1 MIAKKHIK
9 IITIGLGT
17 TIFASTVVGI
27 ALGFNSYNKSY
38 FEKVAEKPKDFKLD
52 SASSIDKDQ
61 VFGLLDKV
69 KIQTNFSDLSAKS
82 ALELAT
88 NPLYSLDLATV
99 FNFDELKNNG
109 FEISFDLKDV
119 KVENSAINDVL
130 VFVSDPKTNATV
142 TKKINLTGF
151 SAKSDSNQLENFDI
165 DTKRSSLILKSRK
178 LVSPSELKAKI
189 QDSYS
194 KFLKNLSPARALE
207 RAFIENNI
215 GLNLING
222 QNLPTFLNSKQI
234 ITPVLKDKKLSFSSL
249 DDSKA
254 TLSLNLEIQNLGT
267 KTKTNFEL
275 PIQGLTNLS
284 QIFEDLSVFISQSGQ
299 DIFKLKPQVQAD
311 LINKDQSLAEVLY
324 QKTNTDFNFSSF
336 FESNFLKSF
345 KFRANDSDIWDIEII
360 PSLKKVDDSE
370 KDELLKAQQVRF
382 LVNVSPTKNQNLAL
396 KVPNF
401 DLEIDF
407 QPDLRPLERKIAK
420 AQGSLAKSTNFSFQK
435 AENSP
440 TITATQINLYVSQI
454 FDIIKN
460 NSEDEDDKIIEKVA
474 ANTYFLEKG
483 KTGTPEEIQQFTKDL
498 QEQIKKDAEVKSQNP
513 DSDNSQQTDNPGSQK
528 TFGLGVSILKTLL
541 LAKNNAQNVELELN
555 STPLSKAL
563 ELNFSLIDKQTGQN
577 LADSKIVI
585 SNIFSEKTAYDITR
599 EFNPLVFIDGKNDV
613 ILQDDG
619 ESILSDFG
627 RPELKFKG
635 KITKENDGYSI
646 TKTIKFQPSQTSA
659 TGDSG
664 AAGSAPSGTAAPSG
678 STASPTTP
686 QNPTNIDK
694 GSFFLAFKISG
705 INDFNKHYLVS
716 SKEGKGIFVQRVKNT
731 RARGS
736 FLRQTDNSTDEIN
749 PPTVS
754 EAQEIKNANPQFAY
768 ILGIDYDFKF
778 NFGTGADQ
786 EAKPVRSQ
794 QALILPPE
802 VLKEIKSDQF
812 AELTRQSS
820 DETTITLQNRSLVY
834 TKFNQKNNFES
845 DTQFIQDGSTIV
857 VEISMNKE
865 TDGSGIL
872 EVNGY
877 SSSSQRPK
885 FDKVYSKTI
894 FNKDEQ
900 GKSSPNKF
908 NTYSLDY
915 FQIGPNPEV
924 IVEQPNDSGQTD
936 SSSLPK
942 PVFPDSKAKV
952 LIKAFAVVRNSDF
965 GDDENAVKIARDKTL
980 ESFVDA
986 YLN

>member
-9 IITIGLGT
+9 IITIGLGS

-130 VFVSDPKTNATV
+130 VFVSDPKTNAIV

-178 LVSPSELKAKI
+178 LVSSSELKAKI

-234 ITPVLKDKKLSFSSL
+234 ITPVLKDKNLSFSSL

-254 TLSLNLEIQNLGT
+254 TLSLNLEIQNLDT

-275 PIQGLTNLS
+275 PIQGLSNLG
-284 QIFEDLSVFISQSGQ
+284 QIFEDLSVFIAQSGQ

-324 QKTNTDFNFSSF
+324 QKANSDFNFSSF

-345 KFRANDSDIWDIEII
+345 KFRASDGDIWDLEII
-360 PSLKKVDDSE
+360 PSLKKVEDSE

-382 LVNVSPTKNQNLAL
+382 LVKVSPTKNQNLAL

-498 QEQIKKDAEVKSQNP
+498 QEQIKKDAEVKPQNP
-513 DSDNSQQTDNPGSQK
+513 GSENSQLTDNPGSQK

-613 ILQDDG
+613 VLQEDG

-646 TKTIKFQPSQTSA
+646 TKTIKFQPSQSSTNTDLGSQA
-659 TGDSG
+659 P
-664 AAGSAPSGTAAPSG
+664 SAPSGSSG
-678 STASPTTP
+678 AQGSQTP

-731 RARGS
+731 RSRGS
-736 FLRQTDNSTDEIN
+736 FLRQTDNSTDTTT

-778 NFGTGADQ
+778 NFGNTVGE

-802 VLKEIKSDQF
+802 VLKEIKADQF
-812 AELTRQSS
+812 AELTRQAS
-820 DETTITLQNRSLVY
+820 DETTITLQNRSLLY
-834 TKFNQKNNFES
+834 RKFNQKNNFES

-865 TDGSGIL
+865 SDGSGTL

-900 GKSSPNKF
+900 GKPSRNKF
-908 NTYSLDY
+908 NTYNLDY

-924 IVEQPNDSGQTD
+924 ISQQPNDSGQTD
-936 SSSLPK
+936 SSGLPK
-942 PVFPDSKAKV
+942 PIFPDSKAKV

-965 GDDENAVKIARDKTL
+965 GDDENAVKVARDKTL

>member
-9 IITIGLGT
+9 IITIGFGS

-151 SAKSDSNQLENFDI
+151 STKSDSNQLENFDI
-165 DTKRSSLILKSRK
+165 DTKKSSLILKSRK

-234 ITPVLKDKKLSFSSL
+234 ITPVLKDKNLSFSAL

-254 TLSLNLEIQNLGT
+254 TLSLNLEIQNLDT
-267 KTKTNFEL
+267 NTKTNFEL
-275 PIQGLTNLS
+275 PIQGLSNLS
-284 QIFEDLSVFISQSGQ
+284 QIFEDLSVFIAQSGQ

-324 QKTNTDFNFSSF
+324 QKANSDFNFSSF

-345 KFRANDSDIWDIEII
+345 KFRANDSDIWDLEII

-382 LVNVSPTKNQNLAL
+382 LVKVSPTKNQNLAL

-435 AENSP
+435 PENSP

-460 NSEDEDDKIIEKVA
+460 NSEDQDDKIIEKVA

-498 QEQIKKDAEVKSQNP
+498 QEQIKKDAEIKPQNS
-513 DSDNSQQTDNPGSQK
+513 DSENSQLTDNPGSQK

-613 ILQDDG
+613 VLQDDG

-659 TGDSG
+659 TPDSG
-664 AAGSAPSGTAAPSG
+664 AAGSAPLG
-678 STASPTTP
+678 STGSQTAP

-731 RARGS
+731 RSRGS
-736 FLRQTDNSTDEIN
+736 FLRQNDTGTDSGTN
-749 PPTVS
+749 PPAVS

-778 NFGTGADQ
+778 NFASGGGE

-802 VLKEIKSDQF
+802 VLKEIKPDQF
-812 AELTRQSS
+812 AELTRQST
-820 DETTITLQNRSLVY
+820 DETTITLQNRSLLY
-834 TKFNQKNNFES
+834 RKFNQKNNFES

-865 TDGSGIL
+865 TDGSGTL

-908 NTYSLDY
+908 NSYSLDY
-915 FQIGPNPEV
+915 FQIGPNPDV
-924 IVEQPNDSGQTD
+924 SAQQPND
-936 SSSLPK
+936 SSLPK
-942 PVFPDSKAKV
+942 PIFPDSKAKV

-965 GDDENAVKIARDKTL
+965 GDDENAVKVARDKTL

>member
-9 IITIGLGT
+9 IIAIGLGS

-52 SASSIDKDQ
+52 SASSIDKQQ

-82 ALELAT
+82 ALELVT

-151 SAKSDSNQLENFDI
+151 STKSDSNQLKNFDI

-194 KFLKNLSPARALE
+194 KFVKNLSPARALE

-234 ITPVLKDKKLSFSSL
+234 ITPVLKDKNLSFSAL

-254 TLSLNLEIQNLGT
+254 TLSLNLEIQNLDT

-275 PIQGLTNLS
+275 PIQGLANMS
-284 QIFEDLSVFISQSGQ
+284 QIFEDLSVFIAQSGQ
-299 DIFKLKPQVQAD
+299 EIFKLKPQVQAD
-311 LINKDQSLAEVLY
+311 LINKDESLAEVLY
-324 QKTNTDFNFSSF
+324 QKANSDFNFSSF

-345 KFRANDSDIWDIEII
+345 KFRAADNDIWDLEII
-360 PSLKKVDDSE
+360 PSLKKVDDPE

-382 LVNVSPTKNQNLAL
+382 LVSVSPTKNQNLAL

-401 DLEIDF
+401 NLEIDF

-460 NSEDEDDKIIEKVA
+460 NSETEDDKIIEKVA

-483 KTGTPEEIQQFTKDL
+483 KTGTPEEIEQFTKDL
-498 QEQIKKDAEVKSQNP
+498 QEQIKKDAEIKPQNP
-513 DSDNSQQTDNPGSQK
+513 DSENSQQTESTGAQK

-555 STPLSKAL
+555 STSLSKAL

-613 ILQDDG
+613 VLQEDG

-659 TGDSG
+659 SPDSG
-664 AAGSAPSGTAAPSG
+664 ASGSQGPSG
-678 STASPTTP
+678 SSGSQASTTTP

-716 SKEGKGIFVQRVKNT
+716 SKDGKGIFVQRVKNT
-731 RARGS
+731 RSRGS
-736 FLRQTDNSTDEIN
+736 FLRPSDNSTAGSN
-749 PPTVS
+749 STPTVS

-778 NFGTGADQ
+778 NFGNGGGDQ
-786 EAKPVRSQ
+786 AKPVTNQ

-802 VLKEIKSDQF
+802 VLKEIKADQF
-812 AELTRQSS
+812 AELTRQSTE
-820 DETTITLQNRSLVY
+820 DTTITLQNRSLLY
-834 TKFNQKNNFES
+834 RKFNQKNNFES

-865 TDGSGIL
+865 ADGSGTL

-900 GKSSPNKF
+900 GKPSRNKF
-908 NTYSLDY
+908 NTYNLDY

-924 IVEQPNDSGQTD
+924 GVEQTD
-936 SSSLPK
+936 SSGLPK
-942 PVFPDSKAKV
+942 PIFPDSKAKV
-952 LIKAFAVVRNSDF
+952 LIKAFSVVRNSDF

-986 YLN
+986 YLD

>member
-38 FEKVAEKPKDFKLD
+38 FEKVAEQPKDFKLD

-151 SAKSDSNQLENFDI
+151 STKSDSNQLENFDI

-194 KFLKNLSPARALE
+194 KFVKNLSPARALE

-222 QNLPTFLNSKQI
+222 QNLPTFLDSKQI
-234 ITPVLKDKKLSFSSL
+234 ITPVLKDKNLSFSEL

-254 TLSLNLEIQNLGT
+254 TLSLNLEIQNLDT

-275 PIQGLTNLS
+275 PIQGLANLD
-284 QIFEDLSVFISQSGQ
+284 QIFGDLSVFIAQSGQ

-311 LINKDQSLAEVLY
+311 LINKDESLAEVLY
-324 QKTNTDFNFSSF
+324 QKANTDFNFSSF
-336 FESNFLKSF
+336 FESNHLKSF
-345 KFRANDSDIWDIEII
+345 KFRAGDNDIWDLEII

-460 NSEDEDDKIIEKVA
+460 NSETEDDKIIEKVA
-474 ANTYFLEKG
+474 TNTYFLEKG
-483 KTGTPEEIQQFTKDL
+483 KTGTPQEIQQFTKDL
-498 QEQIKKDAEVKSQNP
+498 QEQIKKDAEVKPQNP
-513 DSDNSQQTDNPGSQK
+513 DSENSQQTDNPGSQK

-613 ILQDDG
+613 VLQEDG

-659 TGDSG
+659 TPDSG
-664 AAGSAPSGTAAPSG
+664 AAGSAPSGSSG
-678 STASPTTP
+678 SQTAQ

-716 SKEGKGIFVQRVKNT
+716 SKDGKGIFVQRVKNT

-736 FLRQTDNSTDEIN
+736 FLRQTDNSTDGTN

-754 EAQEIKNANPQFAY
+754 EAQEIKNASPQFAY

-778 NFGTGADQ
+778 SFGNGGE

-802 VLKEIKSDQF
+802 VLKEIKPDQF
-812 AELTRQSS
+812 AELTRQAS
-820 DETTITLQNRSLVY
+820 DETTITLQNRSLLY
-834 TKFNQKNNFES
+834 RKFNQKNNFES

-865 TDGSGIL
+865 ADGSGTL
-872 EVNGY
+872 EVSGY

-900 GKSSPNKF
+900 GKPSQNKF
-908 NTYSLDY
+908 NTYNLDY
-915 FQIGPNPEV
+915 FQIGPNPDV
-924 IVEQPNDSGQTD
+924 SVGQTD
-936 SSSLPK
+936 SSDLPK
-942 PVFPDSKAKV
+942 PIFPDSKAKV
-952 LIKAFAVVRNSDF
+952 LIKAFAVVKNSDF
-965 GDDENAVKIARDKTL
+965 GDDENAVKVARDKTL

>member
-52 SASSIDKDQ
+52 SVSSIDKQQ

-142 TKKINLTGF
+142 SKKINLTGF
-151 SAKSDSNQLENFDI
+151 STKSDSNQLENFDI

-178 LVSPSELKAKI
+178 LVTPSELKAKI

-234 ITPVLKDKKLSFSSL
+234 ITPVLKDKNLSFSSL

-254 TLSLNLEIQNLGT
+254 TLSLNLEIQNLDT

-275 PIQGLTNLS
+275 PIQGLANLS
-284 QIFEDLSVFISQSGQ
+284 QIFEDLSVFIAQSGQ
-299 DIFKLKPQVQAD
+299 NIFKLKPQVQAD
-311 LINKDQSLAEVLY
+311 LINKDESLAKLLY
-324 QKTNTDFNFSSF
+324 QKAESDFNFSSF

-345 KFRANDSDIWDIEII
+345 KFRASDNDIWDIEII

-370 KDELLKAQQVRF
+370 KDELLKSQQVRF
-382 LVNVSPTKNQNLAL
+382 LVSVSPTKNQNLAL

-401 DLEIDF
+401 NLEIDF

-460 NSEDEDDKIIEKVA
+460 NSETEDDKIIEKVA

-498 QEQIKKDAEVKSQNP
+498 QEQIKKDAEVKPQNP
-513 DSDNSQQTDNPGSQK
+513 DSENSQQTDNQDSQK

-555 STPLSKAL
+555 STSLSKAL

-613 ILQDDG
+613 VLQEDG

-659 TGDSG
+659 TGNSVTSG
-664 AAGSAPSGTAAPSG
+664 AAGSAPSGSTG
-678 STASPTTP
+678 SQTTP

-731 RARGS
+731 RSRGS
-736 FLRQTDNSTDEIN
+736 FLRQSDNSTAGSN
-749 PPTVS
+749 SAPTVS

-778 NFGTGADQ
+778 NFDTDNQ
-786 EAKPVRSQ
+786 EAKPVTNQ

-802 VLKEIKSDQF
+802 VLKEIKPDQF
-812 AELTRQSS
+812 AELTRQSTE
-820 DETTITLQNRSLVY
+820 DTTITLQNRSLLY
-834 TKFNQKNNFES
+834 RKFNQKNNFES

-865 TDGSGIL
+865 ADGSGTL

-900 GKSSPNKF
+900 GKPSRNKF
-908 NTYSLDY
+908 NTYNLDY

-924 IVEQPNDSGQTD
+924 GVEQTD
-936 SSSLPK
+936 SSGLPK
-942 PVFPDSKAKV
+942 PIFPDSKAKV
-952 LIKAFAVVRNSDF
+952 LIKAFSVVRNSDF

-986 YLN
+986 YLD

>member
-1 MIAKKHIK
+1 MNAKKHMK

-17 TIFASTVVGI
+17 TIFASAVVGI

-38 FEKVAEKPKDFKLD
+38 FQKVVEQPKDFKLD
-52 SASSIDKDQ
+52 SDAGIDRQQ

-82 ALELAT
+82 AFELAT
-88 NPLYSLDLATV
+88 NPLYRLDLATV

-130 VFVSDPKTNATV
+130 VFVSDPKTNATIS
-142 TKKINLTGF
+142 KKINLTGF
-151 SAKSDSNQLENFDI
+151 STKSDSNQLENFDI

-178 LVSPSELKAKI
+178 LVNPSELKAKI

-215 GLNLING
+215 GLNLINA
-222 QNLPTFLNSKQI
+222 QNLPTFLSSKQI
-234 ITPVLKDKKLSFSSL
+234 ISPVLKDKNLSFSSL

-254 TLSLNLEIQNLGT
+254 TLSLNLEIQNLDT
-267 KTKTNFEL
+267 KSKTNFEL

-284 QIFEDLSVFISQSGQ
+284 KIFSDLADFISQSGQ
-299 DIFKLKPQVQAD
+299 DIFKLKAQVQAD

-324 QKTNTDFNFSSF
+324 QKANTDFNFSSF

-345 KFRANDSDIWDIEII
+345 KFRANDSDIWDLEII
-360 PSLKKVDDSE
+360 PSLKKVQDSE
-370 KDELLKAQQVRF
+370 KDELLKNQQVRF

-407 QPDLRPLERKIAK
+407 QPDLRPLERQIAK
-420 AQGSLAKSTNFSFQK
+420 AQGSLAKTTNFSFQK
-435 AENSP
+435 PENSP

-460 NSEDEDDKIIEKVA
+460 NSETDDNQIIEKVA
-474 ANTYFLEKG
+474 ANTYFLENG

-498 QEQIKKDAEVKSQNP
+498 QEHIKKDTEVKPQNP
-513 DSDNSQQTDNPGSQK
+513 ESENSQQTDNPGAPK

-541 LAKNNAQNVELELN
+541 LAKTNAQNVELKLN

-563 ELNFSLIDKQTGQN
+563 ELNFSLVDKTTQEN

-613 ILQDDG
+613 VVQEDG

-646 TKTIKFQPSQTSA
+646 TRTIKFQPTQTSS
-659 TGDSG
+659 TVDSETSGVQGSG
-664 AAGSAPSGTAAPSG
+664 APSAPSGSQ
-678 STASPTTP
+678 TTP

-731 RARGS
+731 QAKPS
-736 FLRQTDNSTDEIN
+736 FSRSGDNTNGETRQ
-749 PPTVS
+749 VF
-754 EAQEIKNANPQFAY
+754 EAQQINNANPQFAF
-768 ILGIDYDFKF
+768 ILGSDFDFKLNF
-778 NFGTGADQ
+778 NGAGDP
-786 EAKPVRSQ
+786 EAKPVTNQ

-802 VLKEIKSDQF
+802 VLKEIKPDQF
-812 AELTRQSS
+812 AELTRQSN
-820 DETTITLQNRSLVY
+820 DETTITLQNRSLFY
-834 TKFNQKNNFES
+834 RKFNQKNNFES
-845 DTQFIQDGSTIV
+845 DAQFIQDGSTIV
-857 VEISMNKE
+857 VEISINKE
-865 TDGSGIL
+865 SDGSGTL

-900 GKSSPNKF
+900 GKPSPNKF
-908 NTYSLDY
+908 NTYNLDY

-924 IVEQPNDSGQTD
+924 VKEKTNDSG
-936 SSSLPK
+936 LPK

-952 LIKAFAVVRNSDF
+952 LIKAFAVVKNSDF
-965 GDDENAVKIARDKTL
+965 GDDENAAKIAREKTL

>member
-38 FEKVAEKPKDFKLD
+38 FEKVAEQPKDFKLD

-119 KVENSAINDVL
+119 KVENTAINNVL
-130 VFVSDPKTNATV
+130 VFVSDPKTNATIS
-142 TKKINLTGF
+142 KKINLTGF
-151 SAKSDSNQLENFDI
+151 STKSDSNQLENFDI

-194 KFLKNLSPARALE
+194 KFAKNLSPARALE

-222 QNLPTFLNSKQI
+222 QNLPTFLNLKQI
-234 ITPVLKDKKLSFSSL
+234 ITPVLKDKNLSFSAL

-254 TLSLNLEIQNLGT
+254 TLSLNLEIQNLDT

-275 PIQGLTNLS
+275 PIQGLANMS
-284 QIFEDLSVFISQSGQ
+284 QIFEDLSVFIAQSGQ
-299 DIFKLKPQVQAD
+299 EIFKLKPQVQAD
-311 LINKDQSLAEVLY
+311 LINKDESLAEVLY
-324 QKTNTDFNFSSF
+324 QKANSDFNFSSF

-345 KFRANDSDIWDIEII
+345 KFRAADNDIWDLEII
-360 PSLKKVDDSE
+360 PSLKKVDDPE

-382 LVNVSPTKNQNLAL
+382 LVSVTPTKNQNLAL

-498 QEQIKKDAEVKSQNP
+498 QENIKKDTEVKPQNP
-513 DSDNSQQTDNPGSQK
+513 EPENDQQTDNPGSQK

-585 SNIFSEKTAYDITR
+585 SNIFSEKTAYDVTR

-613 ILQDDG
+613 VLQEDG

-659 TGDSG
+659 SPDSG
-664 AAGSAPSGTAAPSG
+664 ASGSQGPSG
-678 STASPTTP
+678 SSGSQASTTTP

-716 SKEGKGIFVQRVKNT
+716 SKDGKGIFVQRVKNT
-731 RARGS
+731 RSRGS
-736 FLRQTDNSTDEIN
+736 FLRPSDNSTAGSN
-749 PPTVS
+749 STPTVS

-778 NFGTGADQ
+778 NFGNGGGDQ
-786 EAKPVRSQ
+786 AKPVTNQ

-802 VLKEIKSDQF
+802 VLKEIKADQF
-812 AELTRQSS
+812 AELTRQSTE
-820 DETTITLQNRSLVY
+820 DTTITLQNRSLLY
-834 TKFNQKNNFES
+834 RKFNQKNNFES

-865 TDGSGIL
+865 ADGSGTL

-900 GKSSPNKF
+900 GKPSRKKF
-908 NTYSLDY
+908 NTYNLDY

-924 IVEQPNDSGQTD
+924 GVEQTD
-936 SSSLPK
+936 SSGLPK
-942 PVFPDSKAKV
+942 PIFPDSKAKV
-952 LIKAFAVVRNSDF
+952 LIKAFSVVRNSDF

-986 YLN
+986 YLD

>member
-178 LVSPSELKAKI
+178 LVSSSELKAKI

-222 QNLPTFLNSKQI
+222 QNLPTFLDSKQI
-234 ITPVLKDKKLSFSSL
+234 ITPVLKDKNLSFSSL
-249 DDSKA
+249 DDQKA
-254 TLSLNLEIQNLGT
+254 TLSLNLEIQNLDT

-275 PIQGLTNLS
+275 PIQGLANLD
-284 QIFEDLSVFISQSGQ
+284 QIFGDLSVFIAQSGQ

-324 QKTNTDFNFSSF
+324 QKANSDFNFSSF

-345 KFRANDSDIWDIEII
+345 KFRASDGDIWDLEII
-360 PSLKKVDDSE
+360 PSLKKVEDSE

-382 LVNVSPTKNQNLAL
+382 LVKVSPTKNQNLAL

-407 QPDLRPLERKIAK
+407 QPDLKPLERKIAK

-498 QEQIKKDAEVKSQNP
+498 QEQIKKDAEVKPQNP
-513 DSDNSQQTDNPGSQK
+513 GSENSQLTDNPGSQK

-577 LADSKIVI
+577 LVDSKIVI

-613 ILQDDG
+613 VLQEDG

-646 TKTIKFQPSQTSA
+646 TKTIKFQPSQSSTNTDLGSQA
-659 TGDSG
+659 P
-664 AAGSAPSGTAAPSG
+664 SAPSGSSG
-678 STASPTTP
+678 AQGSQTP

-731 RARGS
+731 RSRGS
-736 FLRQTDNSTDEIN
+736 FLRQTDNSTDTTT

-778 NFGTGADQ
+778 NFGNTVGE

-802 VLKEIKSDQF
+802 VLKEIKPDQF
-812 AELTRQSS
+812 AELTRQST
-820 DETTITLQNRSLVY
+820 DETTITLQNRSLLY
-834 TKFNQKNNFES
+834 RKFNQKNNFES

-865 TDGSGIL
+865 TDGSGTL

-908 NTYSLDY
+908 NSYSLDY
-915 FQIGPNPEV
+915 FQIGPNPDV
-924 IVEQPNDSGQTD
+924 SAQQPND
-936 SSSLPK
+936 SSLPK
-942 PVFPDSKAKV
+942 PIFPDSKAKV

-965 GDDENAVKIARDKTL
+965 GDDENAVKVARDKTL

>member
-1 MIAKKHIK
+1 MK

-17 TIFASTVVGI
+17 TIFASAVVGI

-38 FEKVAEKPKDFKLD
+38 FQKVVEKPNDFKLD
-52 SASSIDKDQ
+52 SNAGIDKQQ
-61 VFGLLDKV
+61 VFGLLDKA

-88 NPLYSLDLATV
+88 NPLYRLDLATV
-99 FNFDELKNNG
+99 FNFDELKKNG

-130 VFVSDPKTNATV
+130 VFVSDPKTNATIS
-142 TKKINLTGF
+142 KKINLTGF
-151 SAKSDSNQLENFDI
+151 SSKSDSNQLENFDI

-234 ITPVLKDKKLSFSSL
+234 ISPVLKDKNLSFSSL

-254 TLSLNLEIQNLGT
+254 TLSLNLEIQNLDNN
-267 KTKTNFEL
+267 TKTNFEL

-284 QIFEDLSVFISQSGQ
+284 QIFSDLSGFISQNGQ
-299 DIFKLKPQVQAD
+299 NIFKLKPQIQAD

-324 QKTNTDFNFSSF
+324 QKANTDFNFSSF

-345 KFRANDSDIWDIEII
+345 KFRANDSDIWDLEII

-370 KDELLKAQQVRF
+370 KDELLKTQQVRF
-382 LVNVSPTKNQNLAL
+382 LVKVSPTKNQNLAL

-407 QPDLRPLERKIAK
+407 QPDLRPLERQIAK
-420 AQGSLAKSTNFSFQK
+420 AQGSLAKTTNFSFQK
-435 AENSP
+435 PENSP

-460 NSEDEDDKIIEKVA
+460 NSETDDNQIIEKVA

-483 KTGTPEEIQQFTKDL
+483 KTGTQEEIQQFTKDL
-498 QEQIKKDAEVKSQNP
+498 QEHIKKDTEVKPQNP
-513 DSDNSQQTDNPGSQK
+513 GSENSQQTDNPGEQK

-541 LAKNNAQNVELELN
+541 LAKTNAQNVELQLN

-563 ELNFSLIDKQTGQN
+563 ELNFSLVDKNTGQN

-585 SNIFSEKTAYDITR
+585 SNIFSEKTAYDVTR

-613 ILQDDG
+613 VLQDDG

-646 TKTIKFQPSQTSA
+646 TRTIKFQPSQTGE
-659 TGDSG
+659 TTDSG
-664 AAGSAPSGTAAPSG
+664 TSGTQG
-678 STASPTTP
+678 SSATTP

-731 RARGS
+731 QAKASFSRSSNPGS
-736 FLRQTDNSTDEIN
+736 TGATN
-749 PPTVS
+749 PPTVF
-754 EAQEIKNANPQFAY
+754 EAQQIQNANPQFAF
-768 ILGIDYDFKF
+768 ILGSDFDFKF
-778 NFGTGADQ
+778 NFGNNGAP
-786 EAKPVRSQ
+786 EAKPVTNQ

-802 VLKEIKSDQF
+802 VLKEIKPDQF
-812 AELTRQSS
+812 AELTRQGN
-820 DETTITLQNRSLVY
+820 DETTITLQNRTLVY
-834 TKFNQKNNFES
+834 RKFNQTNNFES
-845 DTQFIQDGSTIV
+845 DAQFIQDGSTIV
-857 VEISMNKE
+857 VEISINKE
-865 TDGSGIL
+865 ADGSGTL

-900 GKSSPNKF
+900 GKPSTNKF
-908 NTYSLDY
+908 NTYNLDY
-915 FQIGPNPEV
+915 FQIGPNPDV
-924 IVEQPNDSGQTD
+924 VETQTNDSE
-936 SSSLPK
+936 LPK

>member
-1 MIAKKHIK
+1 MNAKKHIK
-9 IITIGLGT
+9 IITIGLAA
-17 TIFASTVVGI
+17 TIFASAVVGI

-38 FEKVAEKPKDFKLD
+38 FQKVVEKPNDFKLD
-52 SASSIDKDQ
+52 SNAGIDKQQ

-88 NPLYSLDLATV
+88 NPLYRLDLATV
-99 FNFDELKNNG
+99 FNFGELKNNG

-130 VFVSDPKTNATV
+130 VFVSDPKTNATIS
-142 TKKINLTGF
+142 KKINLTGF
-151 SAKSDSNQLENFDI
+151 STKSDSNQLENFDI

-215 GLNLING
+215 GLNLINA

-234 ITPVLKDKKLSFSSL
+234 ISPILKDKNLSFSSL

-254 TLSLNLEIQNLGT
+254 TLSLNLEIQNLDNN
-267 KTKTNFEL
+267 TKTNFEL
-275 PIQGLTNLS
+275 PIQGLANLS
-284 QIFEDLSVFISQSGQ
+284 QIFSDLSVFIAQSGQ
-299 DIFKLKPQVQAD
+299 DIFKLKAQVQAD

-324 QKTNTDFNFSSF
+324 QKANTDFNFSSF

-345 KFRANDSDIWDIEII
+345 KFRANDSDIWDLEII
-360 PSLKKVDDSE
+360 PSLKKVQDSE
-370 KDELLKAQQVRF
+370 KDELLKSQQVRF
-382 LVNVSPTKNQNLAL
+382 LVSVSPTKNQNLAL

-401 DLEIDF
+401 DLEVDF
-407 QPDLRPLERKIAK
+407 QPDLRPLERQIAK
-420 AQGSLAKSTNFSFQK
+420 AQGSLAKTTNFSFQK
-435 AENSP
+435 PENSP

-460 NSEDEDDKIIEKVA
+460 NSETDDNQIIEKVA
-474 ANTYFLEKG
+474 ANTYFLENG

-498 QEQIKKDAEVKSQNP
+498 QEHIKKDTEVKPQN
-513 DSDNSQQTDNPGSQK
+513 SESENSQQPDTQSTQK

-541 LAKNNAQNVELELN
+541 LAKSNAQNVELNLN

-563 ELNFSLIDKQTGQN
+563 ELNFSLVDKTTGQN

-613 ILQDDG
+613 VLQDDG

-646 TKTIKFQPSQTSA
+646 TRTIKFQPIQSST
-659 TGDSG
+659 TTDSG
-664 AAGSAPSGTAAPSG
+664 AARSTPSG
-678 STASPTTP
+678 SSGSVTSGSTTP

-731 RARGS
+731 QAKAS
-736 FLRQTDNSTDEIN
+736 FSRRTDNSTGATST
-749 PPTVS
+749 PTVFP
-754 EAQEIKNANPQFAY
+754 AQEIQNTNPQFAF
-768 ILGIDYDFKF
+768 ILGSDFDFKF
-778 NFGTGADQ
+778 NFDGTDNQ
-786 EAKPVRSQ
+786 QAKPVTNQ

-802 VLKEIKSDQF
+802 VLKEIKPDQF
-812 AELTRQSS
+812 AELTRQSN
-820 DETTITLQNRSLVY
+820 DETTITLQNRSLFY
-834 TKFNQKNNFES
+834 RKFNQTSNFES
-845 DTQFIQDGSTIV
+845 DAQFIQDGSTIV
-857 VEISMNKE
+857 VEISINKE
-865 TDGSGIL
+865 ADGSGTL
-872 EVNGY
+872 EVNGF

-885 FDKVYSKTI
+885 FDRVYSKTI

-900 GKSSPNKF
+900 GKFARKF

-924 IVEQPNDSGQTD
+924 INEQTD
-936 SSSLPK
+936 PSELPK

-952 LIKAFAVVRNSDF
+952 LIKAFAVVKNSDF
-965 GDDENAVKIARDKTL
+965 GDDENAAKIAREKTL

>member
-52 SASSIDKDQ
+52 SAAGIDKQQ

-151 SAKSDSNQLENFDI
+151 STKSDSNQLENFDI

-178 LVSPSELKAKI
+178 LVTPSELKAKI

-194 KFLKNLSPARALE
+194 KFVKNLSPARALE

-222 QNLPTFLNSKQI
+222 QNLPTFLDSKQI
-234 ITPVLKDKKLSFSSL
+234 ITPVLKDKNLSFSSL
-249 DDSKA
+249 DDQKA
-254 TLSLNLEIQNLGT
+254 TLSLNLEIQNLDT
-267 KTKTNFEL
+267 KTKTNFAL
-275 PIQGLTNLS
+275 PIQGLANLD
-284 QIFEDLSVFISQSGQ
+284 QIFGDLSVFIAQSGQ

-311 LINKDQSLAEVLY
+311 LINKDQSLAKVLY
-324 QKTNTDFNFSSF
+324 QKANTDFNFSSF

-345 KFRANDSDIWDIEII
+345 KFRASDSDIWDIEIQ

-370 KDELLKAQQVRF
+370 KDELLKSQQIRF
-382 LVNVSPTKNQNLAL
+382 LVKVSPTKNQNLAL

-483 KTGTPEEIQQFTKDL
+483 KTGTVEEIQQFTKDL
-498 QEQIKKDAEVKSQNP
+498 QEQIKKDAEIKPQNLESQ
-513 DSDNSQQTDNPGSQK
+513 NSQQTENQGSQK

-563 ELNFSLIDKQTGQN
+563 ELNFSLIDKQTGQS

-613 ILQDDG
+613 VVQEDG

-646 TKTIKFQPSQTSA
+646 TKTIKFQPSQTS
-659 TGDSG
+659 TIPDSG
-664 AAGSAPSGTAAPSG
+664 AQGPSG
-678 STASPTTP
+678 SQTTP

-731 RARGS
+731 RSRGS
-736 FLRQTDNSTDEIN
+736 FLRQSDNSNSGTTT
-749 PPTVS
+749 PTVS

-778 NFGTGADQ
+778 NFDSDT
-786 EAKPVRSQ
+786 KPVRSQ

-802 VLKEIKSDQF
+802 VLKEIKPDQF
-812 AELTRQSS
+812 AELTRQAS
-820 DETTITLQNRSLVY
+820 DETTITLQNRSLLY
-834 TKFNQKNNFES
+834 RKFNQKNNFES

-865 TDGSGIL
+865 SDGSGTL

-908 NTYSLDY
+908 NTYNLDY
-915 FQIGPNPEV
+915 FQIGPNPDV
-924 IVEQPNDSGQTD
+924 SVEQPNNSGQTD
-936 SSSLPK
+936 PSSLPK
-942 PVFPDSKAKV
+942 PIFPDSKAKV

-965 GDDENAVKIARDKTL
+965 GDDENAVKVARDKTL

>member
-52 SASSIDKDQ
+52 SASSIDKQQ

-82 ALELAT
+82 ALELVT

-119 KVENSAINDVL
+119 KVENTAINNVL
-130 VFVSDPKTNATV
+130 VFVSDPKTNATIS
-142 TKKINLTGF
+142 KKINLTGF
-151 SAKSDSNQLENFDI
+151 STKFDSNQLENFDI

-194 KFLKNLSPARALE
+194 KFVKNLSPARALE

-222 QNLPTFLNSKQI
+222 QNLPTFLNLKQI
-234 ITPVLKDKKLSFSSL
+234 ITPVLKDKNLSFSAL

-254 TLSLNLEIQNLGT
+254 TLSLNLEIQNLDT

-275 PIQGLTNLS
+275 PIQGLANLS
-284 QIFEDLSVFISQSGQ
+284 QIFEDLSVFIAQSGQ
-299 DIFKLKPQVQAD
+299 EIFKLKPQVQAD
-311 LINKDQSLAEVLY
+311 LINKDESLAEVLY
-324 QKTNTDFNFSSF
+324 QKANSDFNFSSF

-345 KFRANDSDIWDIEII
+345 KFRAADNDIWDLEII
-360 PSLKKVDDSE
+360 PSLKKVDDPE

-382 LVNVSPTKNQNLAL
+382 LVSVTPTKNQNLAL

-498 QEQIKKDAEVKSQNP
+498 QENIKKDTEVKPQNP
-513 DSDNSQQTDNPGSQK
+513 EPENDQQTDNPGSQK

-585 SNIFSEKTAYDITR
+585 SNIFSEKTAYDVTR

-613 ILQDDG
+613 VLQEDG

-659 TGDSG
+659 SPDSG
-664 AAGSAPSGTAAPSG
+664 ASGSQGPSG
-678 STASPTTP
+678 SSGSQASTTTP

-716 SKEGKGIFVQRVKNT
+716 SKDGKGIFVQRVKNT
-731 RARGS
+731 RSRGS
-736 FLRQTDNSTDEIN
+736 FLRPSDNSTAGSN
-749 PPTVS
+749 STPTVS

-778 NFGTGADQ
+778 NFGNGGGDQ
-786 EAKPVRSQ
+786 AKPVTNQ

-802 VLKEIKSDQF
+802 VLKEIKADQF
-812 AELTRQSS
+812 AELTRQSTE
-820 DETTITLQNRSLVY
+820 DTTITLQNRSLLY
-834 TKFNQKNNFES
+834 RKFNQKNNFES

-865 TDGSGIL
+865 ADGSGTL

-900 GKSSPNKF
+900 GKPSRNKF
-908 NTYSLDY
+908 NTYNLDY

-924 IVEQPNDSGQTD
+924 GVEQTD
-936 SSSLPK
+936 SSGLPK
-942 PVFPDSKAKV
+942 PIFPDSKAKV
-952 LIKAFAVVRNSDF
+952 LIKAFSVVRNSDF

-986 YLN
+986 YLD

>member
-9 IITIGLGT
+9 IITIGLGS

-130 VFVSDPKTNATV
+130 VFVSDPKTNAIV

-178 LVSPSELKAKI
+178 LVSSSELKAKI

-234 ITPVLKDKKLSFSSL
+234 ITPVLKDKNLSFSSL

-254 TLSLNLEIQNLGT
+254 TLSLNLEIQNLDT

-275 PIQGLTNLS
+275 PIQGLSNLG
-284 QIFEDLSVFISQSGQ
+284 QIFEDLSVFIAQSGQ

-324 QKTNTDFNFSSF
+324 QKANSDFNFSSF

-345 KFRANDSDIWDIEII
+345 KFRASDGDIWDLEII
-360 PSLKKVDDSE
+360 PSLKKVEDSE

-382 LVNVSPTKNQNLAL
+382 LVKVSPTKNQNLAL

-498 QEQIKKDAEVKSQNP
+498 QEQIKKDAEVKPQNP
-513 DSDNSQQTDNPGSQK
+513 GSENSQLTDNPGSQK

-541 LAKNNAQNVELELN
+541 LAKNNAQNVELKLN

-613 ILQDDG
+613 VLQEDG

-646 TKTIKFQPSQTSA
+646 TKTIKFQPSQSSTNTDLGSQA
-659 TGDSG
+659 P
-664 AAGSAPSGTAAPSG
+664 SAPSGSSG
-678 STASPTTP
+678 AQGSQTP

-731 RARGS
+731 RSRGS
-736 FLRQTDNSTDEIN
+736 FLRQTDNSTDTTT

-778 NFGTGADQ
+778 NFGNTVGE

-802 VLKEIKSDQF
+802 VLKEIKADQF
-812 AELTRQSS
+812 AELTRQAS
-820 DETTITLQNRSLVY
+820 DETTITLQNRSLLY
-834 TKFNQKNNFES
+834 RKFNQKNNFES

-865 TDGSGIL
+865 SDGSGTL

-900 GKSSPNKF
+900 GKPSRNKF
-908 NTYSLDY
+908 NTYNLDY

-924 IVEQPNDSGQTD
+924 ISQQPNDSGQTD
-936 SSSLPK
+936 SSGLPK
-942 PVFPDSKAKV
+942 PIFPDSKAKV

-965 GDDENAVKIARDKTL
+965 GDDENAVKVARDKTL

>member
-1 MIAKKHIK
+1 MNAKKHIK

-17 TIFASTVVGI
+17 TIFASAVVGI

-38 FEKVAEKPKDFKLD
+38 FEKVVEQPKDFKLD
-52 SASSIDKDQ
+52 SDAGIDRQQ

-88 NPLYSLDLATV
+88 NPLYRLDLATV

-142 TKKINLTGF
+142 SKKINLTGF
-151 SAKSDSNQLENFDI
+151 STKSDSNQLENFDI
-165 DTKRSSLILKSRK
+165 DTKRSSLILKSKK

-215 GLNLING
+215 GLNLINA
-222 QNLPTFLNSKQI
+222 QNLPTFLSSKQI
-234 ITPVLKDKKLSFSSL
+234 ISPVLKDKNLSFSSL

-254 TLSLNLEIQNLGT
+254 TLSLNLEIQNLDNN
-267 KTKTNFEL
+267 TKTNFEL
-275 PIQGLTNLS
+275 PIQGLANLS
-284 QIFEDLSVFISQSGQ
+284 QIFSDLAGFISQSGQ
-299 DIFKLKPQVQAD
+299 DIFKLKAQVQAD

-324 QKTNTDFNFSSF
+324 QKANTDFNFSSF

-345 KFRANDSDIWDIEII
+345 KFRANDSDIWDLEII
-360 PSLKKVDDSE
+360 PSLKKVQDSE
-370 KDELLKAQQVRF
+370 KDELLKSQQVRF
-382 LVNVSPTKNQNLAL
+382 LVSVSPTKNQNLAL

-401 DLEIDF
+401 DLEVDF
-407 QPDLRPLERKIAK
+407 QPDLRPLERQIAK
-420 AQGSLAKSTNFSFQK
+420 AQGSLAKTTNFSFQK
-435 AENSP
+435 PENSP

-460 NSEDEDDKIIEKVA
+460 NSETDDNQIIEKVA
-474 ANTYFLEKG
+474 ANTYFLENG

-498 QEQIKKDAEVKSQNP
+498 QEHIKKDTEVKPQN
-513 DSDNSQQTDNPGSQK
+513 SESENSQQPDTQSTQK

-541 LAKNNAQNVELELN
+541 LAKSNAQNVELNLN

-563 ELNFSLIDKQTGQN
+563 ELNFSLVDKTTGQN

-613 ILQDDG
+613 VLQDDG

-646 TKTIKFQPSQTSA
+646 TRTIKFQPIQSST
-659 TGDSG
+659 TTDSG
-664 AAGSAPSGTAAPSG
+664 AARSTPSG
-678 STASPTTP
+678 SSGSVTSGSTTP

-731 RARGS
+731 QAKAS
-736 FLRQTDNSTDEIN
+736 FSRRTDNSTGATST
-749 PPTVS
+749 PTVFP
-754 EAQEIKNANPQFAY
+754 AQEIQNTNPQFAF
-768 ILGIDYDFKF
+768 ILGSDFDFKF
-778 NFGTGADQ
+778 NFDGTDNQ
-786 EAKPVRSQ
+786 QAKPVTNQ

-802 VLKEIKSDQF
+802 VLKEIKPDQF
-812 AELTRQSS
+812 AELTRQSN
-820 DETTITLQNRSLVY
+820 DETTITLQNRSLFY
-834 TKFNQKNNFES
+834 RKFNQTSNFES
-845 DTQFIQDGSTIV
+845 DAQFIQDGSTIV
-857 VEISMNKE
+857 VEISINKE
-865 TDGSGIL
+865 ADGSGTL
-872 EVNGY
+872 EVNGF

-885 FDKVYSKTI
+885 FDRVYSKTI

-900 GKSSPNKF
+900 GKFARKF

-924 IVEQPNDSGQTD
+924 INEQTD
-936 SSSLPK
+936 PSELPK

-952 LIKAFAVVRNSDF
+952 LIKAFAVVKNSDF
-965 GDDENAVKIARDKTL
+965 GDDENAAKIAREKTL

>member
-38 FEKVAEKPKDFKLD
+38 FEKVAEKPNDFKLD

-165 DTKRSSLILKSRK
+165 DTKKSSLIIKSRK
-178 LVSPSELKAKI
+178 FVSPSELKAKI

-194 KFLKNLSPARALE
+194 KFVKNLSPARALE

-222 QNLPTFLNSKQI
+222 QNLPTFLDSKQI
-234 ITPVLKDKKLSFSSL
+234 ITPVLKDNNLSFSSL

-275 PIQGLTNLS
+275 PIQGLANLD
-284 QIFEDLSVFISQSGQ
+284 QIFGDLSVFIAQSGQ

-311 LINKDQSLAEVLY
+311 LINKDESLAEVLY
-324 QKTNTDFNFSSF
+324 QKANTDFNFSSF
-336 FESNFLKSF
+336 FESNHLKSF
-345 KFRANDSDIWDIEII
+345 KFRASDNDIWDLEII

-370 KDELLKAQQVRF
+370 KDELLKGQQVRF
-382 LVNVSPTKNQNLAL
+382 LVKVSPTKNQNLAL

-435 AENSP
+435 VENSP

-460 NSEDEDDKIIEKVA
+460 NSDDEDNKIIEKVA

-483 KTGTPEEIQQFTKDL
+483 KTGTPQEIQQFTKDL
-498 QEQIKKDAEVKSQNP
+498 QEQIKKDAEVKPQNP
-513 DSDNSQQTDNPGSQK
+513 DSDNSQQTDNPGAQK

-563 ELNFSLIDKQTGQN
+563 ELNFSLIDKQTGQS
-577 LADSKIVI
+577 LADSKIVV
-585 SNIFSEKTAYDITR
+585 SNIFSEKTAYDVTR

-613 ILQDDG
+613 VLQDDG

-659 TGDSG
+659 TPDSG
-664 AAGSAPSGTAAPSG
+664 TSG
-678 STASPTTP
+678 STTTTTP

-716 SKEGKGIFVQRVKNT
+716 SKDGKGIFVQRVKNT
-731 RARGS
+731 QAKGS
-736 FLRQTDNSTDEIN
+736 FLRQGDNSTDATN

-754 EAQEIKNANPQFAY
+754 EAQEIKNASPQFAY

-778 NFGTGADQ
+778 NFGNGSGGDQ
-786 EAKPVRSQ
+786 AKPVTNQ

-802 VLKEIKSDQF
+802 VLKEIKPDQF

-834 TKFNQKNNFES
+834 RKFNQKNNFES

-857 VEISMNKE
+857 VEISMNKQS
-865 TDGSGIL
+865 DGSGTL
-872 EVNGY
+872 EVSGY

-900 GKSSPNKF
+900 GKPSPNKF
-908 NTYSLDY
+908 NTYNLDY
-915 FQIGPNPEV
+915 FQIGPNPDV
-924 IVEQPNDSGQTD
+924 SVEQQTNDSG
-936 SSSLPK
+936 LPK
-942 PVFPDSKAKV
+942 PIFPDSKAKV

>member
-9 IITIGLGT
+9 IITIGLGA

-52 SASSIDKDQ
+52 SASSIDKQQ

-109 FEISFDLKDV
+109 FEISFDFKDV

-151 SAKSDSNQLENFDI
+151 STKSDSNQLENFDI

-234 ITPVLKDKKLSFSSL
+234 ITPVLKDKNLSFSSL

-254 TLSLNLEIQNLGT
+254 TLSLNLEIQNLDT

-275 PIQGLTNLS
+275 PIQGLANLS
-284 QIFEDLSVFISQSGQ
+284 QIFEDLSVFIAQSGQ

-311 LINKDQSLAEVLY
+311 LINKDESLAEVLY
-324 QKTNTDFNFSSF
+324 QKANSDFNFSSF

-345 KFRANDSDIWDIEII
+345 KFRAIDGDIWDIEIQ

-382 LVNVSPTKNQNLAL
+382 LVKVSPTKNQNLAL

-498 QEQIKKDAEVKSQNP
+498 QEQIKKDAEVKPQNS
-513 DSDNSQQTDNPGSQK
+513 DSDNSQQTDNPGGQK

-613 ILQDDG
+613 VVQDDG

-659 TGDSG
+659 NTDSG
-664 AAGSAPSGTAAPSG
+664 AAGSAPSGAQG
-678 STASPTTP
+678 SQTTP

-736 FLRQTDNSTDEIN
+736 FLRPSDNSADTIT

-768 ILGIDYDFKF
+768 ILGTDYDFKF
-778 NFGTGADQ
+778 KFANGGDQ
-786 EAKPVRSQ
+786 AKPVRSQ

-802 VLKEIKSDQF
+802 VLKEIKPDQF

-820 DETTITLQNRSLVY
+820 DETTITLQNRSLLY
-834 TKFNQKNNFES
+834 RKFNQKNNFES

-865 TDGSGIL
+865 ADGSGTL
-872 EVNGY
+872 EINGY

-900 GKSSPNKF
+900 GKPSLNKF
-908 NTYSLDY
+908 NTYNLDY

-924 IVEQPNDSGQTD
+924 SVEQQPN
-936 SSSLPK
+936 SSELPK
-942 PVFPDSKAKV
+942 PIFPDSKAKV
-952 LIKAFAVVRNSDF
+952 LIKAFAVVKNFDF
-965 GDDENAVKIARDKTL
+965 GDDENAVKVARDKTL

>member
-38 FEKVAEKPKDFKLD
+38 FEKVAEQPKDFKLD

-119 KVENSAINDVL
+119 KVENTAINNVL
-130 VFVSDPKTNATV
+130 VFVSDPKTNATIS
-142 TKKINLTGF
+142 KKINLTGF
-151 SAKSDSNQLENFDI
+151 STKFDSNQLENFDI

-194 KFLKNLSPARALE
+194 KFVKNLSPARALE

-222 QNLPTFLNSKQI
+222 QNLPTFLNLKQI
-234 ITPVLKDKKLSFSSL
+234 ITPVLKDKNLSFSAL

-254 TLSLNLEIQNLGT
+254 TLSLNLEIQNLDT

-275 PIQGLTNLS
+275 PIQGLANLS
-284 QIFEDLSVFISQSGQ
+284 QIFEDLSVFIAQSGQ
-299 DIFKLKPQVQAD
+299 EIFKLKPQVQAD
-311 LINKDQSLAEVLY
+311 LINKDESLAEVLY
-324 QKTNTDFNFSSF
+324 QKANSDFNFSSF

-345 KFRANDSDIWDIEII
+345 KFRAADNDIWDLEII
-360 PSLKKVDDSE
+360 PSLKRVDDPE

-382 LVNVSPTKNQNLAL
+382 LVSVTPTKNQNLAL

-498 QEQIKKDAEVKSQNP
+498 QENIKKDTEVKPQNP
-513 DSDNSQQTDNPGSQK
+513 EPENDQQTDNPGSQK

-585 SNIFSEKTAYDITR
+585 SNIFSEKTAYDVTR

-613 ILQDDG
+613 VLQEDG

-659 TGDSG
+659 SPDSG
-664 AAGSAPSGTAAPSG
+664 ASGSQGPSG
-678 STASPTTP
+678 SSGSQASTTTP

-716 SKEGKGIFVQRVKNT
+716 SKDGKGIFVQRVKNT
-731 RARGS
+731 RSRGS
-736 FLRQTDNSTDEIN
+736 FLRPSDNSTAGSN
-749 PPTVS
+749 STPTVS

-778 NFGTGADQ
+778 NFGNGGGDQ
-786 EAKPVRSQ
+786 AKPVTNQ

-802 VLKEIKSDQF
+802 VLKEIKADQF
-812 AELTRQSS
+812 AELTRQSTE
-820 DETTITLQNRSLVY
+820 DTTITLQNRSLLY
-834 TKFNQKNNFES
+834 RKFNQKNNFES

-865 TDGSGIL
+865 ADGSGTL

-900 GKSSPNKF
+900 GKPSRNKF
-908 NTYSLDY
+908 NTYNLDY

-924 IVEQPNDSGQTD
+924 GVEQTD
-936 SSSLPK
+936 SSGLPK
-942 PVFPDSKAKV
+942 PIFPDSKAKV
-952 LIKAFAVVRNSDF
+952 LIKAFSVVRNSDF

-986 YLN
+986 YLD

>member
-52 SASSIDKDQ
+52 SASSIDKQ
-61 VFGLLDKV
+61 KVFGLLDKV

-234 ITPVLKDKKLSFSSL
+234 ITPVLKDKNLSFSSL

-254 TLSLNLEIQNLGT
+254 TLSLNLEIQNLDT

-275 PIQGLTNLS
+275 PIQGLANLS
-284 QIFEDLSVFISQSGQ
+284 QIFGDLSVFIAQSGQ

-324 QKTNTDFNFSSF
+324 QKANSDFNFSSF

-345 KFRANDSDIWDIEII
+345 KFRASDGDIWDLEII
-360 PSLKKVDDSE
+360 PSLKKVEDSE

-382 LVNVSPTKNQNLAL
+382 LVKVSPTKNQNLAL

-498 QEQIKKDAEVKSQNP
+498 QEQIKKDAEVKPQNP
-513 DSDNSQQTDNPGSQK
+513 GSENSQLTDNPGSQK

-613 ILQDDG
+613 VLQEDG

-646 TKTIKFQPSQTSA
+646 TKTIKFQPSQISVTP
-659 TGDSG
+659 GSG
-664 AAGSAPSGTAAPSG
+664 ASGASG
-678 STASPTTP
+678 SQTTP

-694 GSFFLAFKISG
+694 GSFFLAFKITG

-731 RARGS
+731 RSRGS
-736 FLRQTDNSTDEIN
+736 FLRQTDNSTDTTT

-778 NFGTGADQ
+778 NFGNTVGE

-802 VLKEIKSDQF
+802 VLKEIKPDQF
-812 AELTRQSS
+812 AELTRQST
-820 DETTITLQNRSLVY
+820 DETTITLQNRSLLY
-834 TKFNQKNNFES
+834 RKFNQKNNFES

-865 TDGSGIL
+865 TDGSGTL

-908 NTYSLDY
+908 NSYSLDY
-915 FQIGPNPEV
+915 FQIGPNPDV
-924 IVEQPNDSGQTD
+924 SAQQPND
-936 SSSLPK
+936 SSLPK
-942 PVFPDSKAKV
+942 PIFPDSKAKV

-965 GDDENAVKIARDKTL
+965 GDDENAVKVARDKTL

>member
-1 MIAKKHIK
+1 MNAKKHMK

-17 TIFASTVVGI
+17 TIFASAVVGI

-38 FEKVAEKPKDFKLD
+38 FQKVVEEPKDFKLD
-52 SASSIDKDQ
+52 SASSIDKQQ

-88 NPLYSLDLATV
+88 NPLYRLDLATV
-99 FNFDELKNNG
+99 FNFDELKKNG

-130 VFVSDPKTNATV
+130 VFVSDPKTNATIS
-142 TKKINLTGF
+142 KKINLTGF
-151 SAKSDSNQLENFDI
+151 STKSDSNQLENFDI

-178 LVSPSELKAKI
+178 LVTPSELKVKI

-215 GLNLING
+215 GLNLINA
-222 QNLPTFLNSKQI
+222 QNLPTFLDSKQI
-234 ITPVLKDKKLSFSSL
+234 ITPVLKDKNLSFSAL
-249 DDSKA
+249 DDQKA
-254 TLSLNLEIQNLGT
+254 TLSLNLEIQNLDT
-267 KTKTNFEL
+267 KSKTNFEL
-275 PIQGLTNLS
+275 PIQGLANLD
-284 QIFEDLSVFISQSGQ
+284 QIFGDLSGFISQSGQ
-299 DIFKLKPQVQAD
+299 DIFKLKAQVQAD

-324 QKTNTDFNFSSF
+324 QKANTDFNFSSF

-345 KFRANDSDIWDIEII
+345 KFRANDSDIWDLEII

-370 KDELLKAQQVRF
+370 KEELLKSQQVRF
-382 LVNVSPTKNQNLAL
+382 LVSVSPTKNQNLAL
-396 KVPNF
+396 KVSNF

-407 QPDLRPLERKIAK
+407 QPDLRPLERQIAK

-435 AENSP
+435 PENSP
-440 TITATQINLYVSQI
+440 TITASQINLYVSEI

-460 NSEDEDDKIIEKVA
+460 NSETNDNQIIEKVA
-474 ANTYFLEKG
+474 ANTYFLENG

-498 QEQIKKDAEVKSQNP
+498 QEHIKKDSEVKPQNP
-513 DSDNSQQTDNPGSQK
+513 DSENSQQTDNQSEQK

-541 LAKNNAQNVELELN
+541 LAKSSAQNVELELN

-613 ILQDDG
+613 VLQDDG

-646 TKTIKFQPSQTSA
+646 TKTIKFQPSQTS
-659 TGDSG
+659 TTPDSG
-664 AAGSAPSGTAAPSG
+664 AAGAQGSPGSAPSGSA
-678 STASPTTP
+678 TTP

-736 FLRQTDNSTDEIN
+736 VLRPSATGSDSGTT

-778 NFGTGADQ
+778 NFDT
-786 EAKPVRSQ
+786 ETKPVTNQ

-802 VLKEIKSDQF
+802 VLKEIKPNQF
-812 AELTRQSS
+812 AELTRQGN
-820 DETTITLQNRSLVY
+820 DETTITLQNRTLVY
-834 TKFNQKNNFES
+834 KKFNQKNNFES

-857 VEISMNKE
+857 VEISINKE
-865 TDGSGIL
+865 TDGSGTL
-872 EVNGY
+872 EVNGF

-900 GKSSPNKF
+900 GKPSQHKF
-908 NTYSLDY
+908 NTYNLDY

-924 IVEQPNDSGQTD
+924 VETQTNDSG
-936 SSSLPK
+936 LPK

-952 LIKAFAVVRNSDF
+952 LIKAFAVIRNSDF
-965 GDDENAVKIARDKTL
+965 GNDENAAKVAREKTL

>member
-9 IITIGLGT
+9 IIAIGLGS

-52 SASSIDKDQ
+52 SASSIDKQQ

-82 ALELAT
+82 ALELVT

-151 SAKSDSNQLENFDI
+151 STKSDSNQLKNFDI

-194 KFLKNLSPARALE
+194 KFVKNLSPARALE

-234 ITPVLKDKKLSFSSL
+234 ITPVLKDKNLSFSAL

-254 TLSLNLEIQNLGT
+254 TLSLNLEIQNLDT

-275 PIQGLTNLS
+275 PIQGLSNLS
-284 QIFEDLSVFISQSGQ
+284 QIFEDLSVFIAQSGQ
-299 DIFKLKPQVQAD
+299 EIFKLKPQVQAD

-324 QKTNTDFNFSSF
+324 QKANSDFNFSSF

-345 KFRANDSDIWDIEII
+345 KFRASDNDIWDIEII
-360 PSLKKVDDSE
+360 PSLKKVDDPE
-370 KDELLKAQQVRF
+370 KDELLKSQQVRF
-382 LVNVSPTKNQNLAL
+382 LVSVSPTKNQNLAL

-401 DLEIDF
+401 NLEIDF

-460 NSEDEDDKIIEKVA
+460 NSETEDDKIIEKVA

-483 KTGTPEEIQQFTKDL
+483 KTGTPEEIEQFTKDL
-498 QEQIKKDAEVKSQNP
+498 QEQIKKDAEIKPQNP
-513 DSDNSQQTDNPGSQK
+513 DSENSQQTESTGAQK

-555 STPLSKAL
+555 STSLSKAL

-613 ILQDDG
+613 VLQEDG

-659 TGDSG
+659 SPDSG
-664 AAGSAPSGTAAPSG
+664 ASGSQGPSG
-678 STASPTTP
+678 SSGSQASTTTP

-716 SKEGKGIFVQRVKNT
+716 SKDGKGIFVQRVKNT
-731 RARGS
+731 RSRGS
-736 FLRQTDNSTDEIN
+736 FLRPSDNSTAGSN
-749 PPTVS
+749 STPTVS

-778 NFGTGADQ
+778 NFGNGGGDQ
-786 EAKPVRSQ
+786 AKPVTNQ

-802 VLKEIKSDQF
+802 VLKEIKPDQF
-812 AELTRQSS
+812 AELTRQSTE
-820 DETTITLQNRSLVY
+820 DTTITLQNRSLLY
-834 TKFNQKNNFES
+834 RKFNQKNNFES

-865 TDGSGIL
+865 ADGSGTL

-900 GKSSPNKF
+900 GKPSRNKF
-908 NTYSLDY
+908 NTYNLDY

-924 IVEQPNDSGQTD
+924 GVEQTD
-936 SSSLPK
+936 SSGLPK
-942 PVFPDSKAKV
+942 PIFPDSKAKV
-952 LIKAFAVVRNSDF
+952 LIKAFSVVRNSDF

-986 YLN
+986 YLD

>member
-38 FEKVAEKPKDFKLD
+38 FEKVAEQPKDFKLD

-88 NPLYSLDLATV
+88 KPLYSLDLATV

-119 KVENSAINDVL
+119 KVENTAINNVL
-130 VFVSDPKTNATV
+130 VFVSDPKTNATIS
-142 TKKINLTGF
+142 KKINLTGF
-151 SAKSDSNQLENFDI
+151 STKSDSNQLENFDI

-194 KFLKNLSPARALE
+194 KFVKNLSPARALE

-222 QNLPTFLNSKQI
+222 QNLPTFLNLKQI
-234 ITPVLKDKKLSFSSL
+234 ITPVLKDKNLSFSAL

-254 TLSLNLEIQNLGT
+254 TLSLNLEIQNLDT

-275 PIQGLTNLS
+275 PIQGLANLS
-284 QIFEDLSVFISQSGQ
+284 QIFEDLSVFIAQSGQ
-299 DIFKLKPQVQAD
+299 EIFKLKPQVQAD
-311 LINKDQSLAEVLY
+311 LINKDESLAEVLY
-324 QKTNTDFNFSSF
+324 QKANSDFNFSSF

-345 KFRANDSDIWDIEII
+345 KFRAADNDIWDIEII
-360 PSLKKVDDSE
+360 PSLKKVDDPE
-370 KDELLKAQQVRF
+370 KDELLKSQQVRF
-382 LVNVSPTKNQNLAL
+382 LVSVSPTKNQNLAL

-498 QEQIKKDAEVKSQNP
+498 QENIKKDTEVKPQNP
-513 DSDNSQQTDNPGSQK
+513 EPENDQQTDNPGSQK

-585 SNIFSEKTAYDITR
+585 SNIFSEKTAYDVTR

-613 ILQDDG
+613 VLQEDG

-646 TKTIKFQPSQTSA
+646 TKTIKFQPSQTS
-659 TGDSG
+659 TTTDSG
-664 AAGSAPSGTAAPSG
+664 TSGTQG
-678 STASPTTP
+678 SSVSQTTP

-731 RARGS
+731 QAKGS
-736 FLRQTDNSTDEIN
+736 FLRPSGTGSDSGTNQ
-749 PPTVS
+749 PTVS
-754 EAQEIKNANPQFAY
+754 EAQEIKNASPQFAY

-778 NFGTGADQ
+778 NFGNTGGE

-802 VLKEIKSDQF
+802 VLKEIKPDQF
-812 AELTRQSS
+812 AELTRQSTE
-820 DETTITLQNRSLVY
+820 DTTITLQNRSLLY
-834 TKFNQKNNFES
+834 RKFNQKNNFES

-865 TDGSGIL
+865 ADGSGTL
-872 EVNGY
+872 EVSGY

-900 GKSSPNKF
+900 GKPSLNKF
-908 NTYSLDY
+908 NTYNLDY
-915 FQIGPNPEV
+915 FQIGPNPDV
-924 IVEQPNDSGQTD
+924 IAEQQPN
-936 SSSLPK
+936 SSQLPK

-952 LIKAFAVVRNSDF
+952 LIKAFSVVRNSDF

-986 YLN
+986 YLD

>member
-1 MIAKKHIK
+1 MNAKKHMK

-17 TIFASTVVGI
+17 TIFASAVVGI

-38 FEKVAEKPKDFKLD
+38 FQKVVEKPKDFKLD
-52 SASSIDKDQ
+52 SNAGIDKQQ

-88 NPLYSLDLATV
+88 NPLYRLDLATV

-109 FEISFDLKDV
+109 FEISFDFKDV

-130 VFVSDPKTNATV
+130 VFVSDPKTNATIS
-142 TKKINLTGF
+142 KKINLTGF
-151 SAKSDSNQLENFDI
+151 STKSDSNQLENFDI

-178 LVSPSELKAKI
+178 LVTPSELKAKI

-215 GLNLING
+215 GLNLINA

-234 ITPVLKDKKLSFSSL
+234 ISPVLKDKNLSFSSL

-254 TLSLNLEIQNLGT
+254 TLSLNLEIQNLDNN
-267 KTKTNFEL
+267 TKTNFEL
-275 PIQGLTNLS
+275 PIQGLANLS
-284 QIFEDLSVFISQSGQ
+284 QIFSDLSVFIAQSGQ

-324 QKTNTDFNFSSF
+324 QKANTDFNFSSF
-336 FESNFLKSF
+336 FEANFLKSF
-345 KFRANDSDIWDIEII
+345 KFRANDSDIWDLEII
-360 PSLKKVDDSE
+360 PSLKKVQDSE
-370 KDELLKAQQVRF
+370 KDELLKSQQVRF
-382 LVNVSPTKNQNLAL
+382 LVSVSPTKNQNLAL

-407 QPDLRPLERKIAK
+407 QPDLRPLERQIAK
-420 AQGSLAKSTNFSFQK
+420 AQGSLAKTTNFSFQK
-435 AENSP
+435 PENSP

-460 NSEDEDDKIIEKVA
+460 NSETDDNQIIEKVA
-474 ANTYFLEKG
+474 ANTYFLENG

-498 QEQIKKDAEVKSQNP
+498 QEHIKKDTEVKPQNP
-513 DSDNSQQTDNPGSQK
+513 ESQNSQQTDNQGVPK

-541 LAKNNAQNVELELN
+541 LAKTNAQNVELKLN

-563 ELNFSLIDKQTGQN
+563 ELNFSLINKQTGQN

-613 ILQDDG
+613 VVQKDG

-635 KITKENDGYSI
+635 KITKEDDGYSI
-646 TKTIKFQPSQTSA
+646 TRTIKFQPIQSSVTP
-659 TGDSG
+659 DSG
-664 AAGSAPSGTAAPSG
+664 SAGSAPSGSTG
-678 STASPTTP
+678 STTTP

-736 FLRQTDNSTDEIN
+736 FLRPSTTGSDSTTN

-754 EAQEIKNANPQFAY
+754 EAQEIKNASPQFAY

-778 NFGTGADQ
+778 SFDTENQ

-802 VLKEIKSDQF
+802 VLKEIQPDQF

-820 DETTITLQNRSLVY
+820 DETTITLQNRSLLY
-834 TKFNQKNNFES
+834 RKFNQKNNFES

-865 TDGSGIL
+865 ADGSGVL
-872 EVNGY
+872 EVNGF

-900 GKSSPNKF
+900 GKPSRNKF
-908 NTYSLDY
+908 NTYNLDY

-924 IVEQPNDSGQTD
+924 IETQPSDSG
-936 SSSLPK
+936 LPK

-965 GDDENAVKIARDKTL
+965 GNDENAVKVARDKTL

>member
-52 SASSIDKDQ
+52 SVSSIDKQQ

-99 FNFDELKNNG
+99 FSFVELKNNG

-165 DTKRSSLILKSRK
+165 DTKKSSLILKSRK
-178 LVSPSELKAKI
+178 LVTPSELKAKI

-194 KFLKNLSPARALE
+194 KFVKNLSPARALE

-222 QNLPTFLNSKQI
+222 QNLPTFLDSKQI
-234 ITPVLKDKKLSFSSL
+234 ITPVLKDKNLSFSSL
-249 DDSKA
+249 DDQKA
-254 TLSLNLEIQNLGT
+254 TLSLNLEIQNLDT
-267 KTKTNFEL
+267 KTKTNFAL
-275 PIQGLTNLS
+275 PIQGLANLD
-284 QIFEDLSVFISQSGQ
+284 QIFGDLSVFIAQSGQ

-324 QKTNTDFNFSSF
+324 QKANTDFNFSSF

-345 KFRANDSDIWDIEII
+345 KFRASDSDIWDIEIQ

-460 NSEDEDDKIIEKVA
+460 NSETEDDKIIEKIA
-474 ANTYFLEKG
+474 TNTYFLEKG
-483 KTGTPEEIQQFTKDL
+483 KTGTVEEIQQFTKDL
-498 QEQIKKDAEVKSQNP
+498 QEQIKKDAEIKPQNP
-513 DSDNSQQTDNPGSQK
+513 DSENSQLTDNPGSQK

-613 ILQDDG
+613 VLQDDG

-659 TGDSG
+659 TPDSG
-664 AAGSAPSGTAAPSG
+664 AAGSAPLG
-678 STASPTTP
+678 STGSQTAP

-731 RARGS
+731 RSRGS
-736 FLRQTDNSTDEIN
+736 FLRQNDTGTDSGTN
-749 PPTVS
+749 PPAVS

-778 NFGTGADQ
+778 NFASGGGE
-786 EAKPVRSQ
+786 EAKPARSQ

-802 VLKEIKSDQF
+802 VLKEIKPDQF

-820 DETTITLQNRSLVY
+820 DETTITLQNRSLLY
-834 TKFNQKNNFES
+834 RKFNQKNNFES

-865 TDGSGIL
+865 SDGSGTL
-872 EVNGY
+872 EVSGY

-900 GKSSPNKF
+900 GKTSPNKF
-908 NTYSLDY
+908 NTYNLDY
-915 FQIGPNPEV
+915 FQIGPNPDV
-924 IVEQPNDSGQTD
+924 SVEKPSDSD
-936 SSSLPK
+936 FPR
-942 PVFPDSKAKV
+942 PIFPDSKAKV
-952 LIKAFAVVRNSDF
+952 LIKAFAVVKNSDF
-965 GDDENAVKIARDKTL
+965 GDDENAVKVARDKTL

>member
-1 MIAKKHIK
+1 MNAKKHIK

-17 TIFASTVVGI
+17 TIFASAVVGI

-38 FEKVAEKPKDFKLD
+38 FQKVVEKPNDFKLD
-52 SASSIDKDQ
+52 SNAGIDKQQ

-88 NPLYSLDLATV
+88 NPLYRLDLATV

-130 VFVSDPKTNATV
+130 VFVSDPKTNATIS
-142 TKKINLTGF
+142 KKINLTGF
-151 SAKSDSNQLENFDI
+151 STKSDSNQLENFDI
-165 DTKRSSLILKSRK
+165 DTKRSSLILKSKK

-215 GLNLING
+215 GLNLINA
-222 QNLPTFLNSKQI
+222 QNLPTFLDSKQI
-234 ITPVLKDKKLSFSSL
+234 ISPVLKDKNLSFSSL
-249 DDSKA
+249 DDQKA
-254 TLSLNLEIQNLGT
+254 TLSLNLEIQNLDNN
-267 KTKTNFEL
+267 TKTNFEL
-275 PIQGLTNLS
+275 PIQGLANLS
-284 QIFEDLSVFISQSGQ
+284 QIFSDLAVFISQSGQ
-299 DIFKLKPQVQAD
+299 DIFKLKAQVQAD

-324 QKTNTDFNFSSF
+324 QKANTDFNFSSF
-336 FESNFLKSF
+336 FEPNFLKSF
-345 KFRANDSDIWDIEII
+345 KFRANDSDIWDLEII
-360 PSLKKVDDSE
+360 PSLKKVQDSE
-370 KDELLKAQQVRF
+370 KDELLKSQQVRF
-382 LVNVSPTKNQNLAL
+382 LVSVSPTKNQNLAL

-401 DLEIDF
+401 DLEVDF
-407 QPDLRPLERKIAK
+407 QPDLRPLERQIAK
-420 AQGSLAKSTNFSFQK
+420 AQGSLAKTTNFSFQK
-435 AENSP
+435 PENSP

-460 NSEDEDDKIIEKVA
+460 NSETDDNQIIEKVA
-474 ANTYFLEKG
+474 ANTYFLENG

-498 QEQIKKDAEVKSQNP
+498 QEHIKKDTEVKPQNP
-513 DSDNSQQTDNPGSQK
+513 ESQNSQQTDNPGAPK

-541 LAKNNAQNVELELN
+541 LAKTNAQNVELKLN

-563 ELNFSLIDKQTGQN
+563 ELNFSLVDKTTQEN

-613 ILQDDG
+613 VLQEDG

-646 TKTIKFQPSQTSA
+646 TRTIKFQPSQTS
-659 TGDSG
+659 TTPDSG
-664 AAGSAPSGTAAPSG
+664 SAGSSPSG
-678 STASPTTP
+678 SSGSATTP

-731 RARGS
+731 QAKGS
-736 FLRQTDNSTDEIN
+736 FLRPSDTGSDSATT

-754 EAQEIKNANPQFAY
+754 EAQKIKNASPQFAY
-768 ILGIDYDFKF
+768 ILGTDFDFKF
-778 NFGTGADQ
+778 NFGNGTDNQ
-786 EAKPVRSQ
+786 EAKPVTNQ

-802 VLKEIKSDQF
+802 VLKEIKPDQF
-812 AELTRQSS
+812 AELTRQGN
-820 DETTITLQNRSLVY
+820 DETTITLQDRTLVY
-834 TKFNQKNNFES
+834 KKFNQKNNFES

-865 TDGSGIL
+865 ADGSGTL
-872 EVNGY
+872 EVNGF

-900 GKSSPNKF
+900 GKPSQHKF
-908 NTYSLDY
+908 NTYNLDY

-924 IVEQPNDSGQTD
+924 SVEQTNSSGQPSD
-936 SSSLPK
+936 SDLPK

-965 GDDENAVKIARDKTL
+965 GDDENAVKVARDKTL

>member
-1 MIAKKHIK
+1 MNAKKHMK
-9 IITIGLGT
+9 IITIGLGA

-38 FEKVAEKPKDFKLD
+38 FQKVVEKPKDFKLD
-52 SASSIDKDQ
+52 SASSIDKQQ

-88 NPLYSLDLATV
+88 NPLYRLDLATV

-130 VFVSDPKTNATV
+130 VFVSDPKTNATIS
-142 TKKINLTGF
+142 KKINLTGF
-151 SAKSDSNQLENFDI
+151 STKSDSNQLENFDI

-178 LVSPSELKAKI
+178 LVSPSELKARI

-194 KFLKNLSPARALE
+194 KFVKNLSPARALE

-215 GLNLING
+215 GLNLINA

-234 ITPVLKDKKLSFSSL
+234 ISPVLKDKNLSFSSL
-249 DDSKA
+249 EDSKA
-254 TLSLNLEIQNLGT
+254 TLSLNLEIQNLET

-284 QIFEDLSVFISQSGQ
+284 QIFEGLSDFISQNGQ
-299 DIFKLKPQVQAD
+299 NIFKLKAQVQAD

-324 QKTNTDFNFSSF
+324 QKANTDFNFSSF

-345 KFRANDSDIWDIEII
+345 KFRANDSDIWDLEII
-360 PSLKKVDDSE
+360 PSLKKVQDSE
-370 KDELLKAQQVRF
+370 KDELLKSQQVRF
-382 LVNVSPTKNQNLAL
+382 LVSVSPTKNQNLAL

-407 QPDLRPLERKIAK
+407 QPDLRPLERQIAK
-420 AQGSLAKSTNFSFQK
+420 AQGSLAKTTNFSFQK
-435 AENSP
+435 PENSP

-460 NSEDEDDKIIEKVA
+460 NSETEDDKIIEKVA
-474 ANTYFLEKG
+474 ANTYFLENG
-483 KTGTPEEIQQFTKDL
+483 KTGTQEEIQQFTKDL
-498 QEQIKKDAEVKSQNP
+498 QEHIKKDTEVKPQNP
-513 DSDNSQQTDNPGSQK
+513 EPENSQQTDNPGAQK

-541 LAKNNAQNVELELN
+541 LAKTNAQNVELQLN

-563 ELNFSLIDKQTGQN
+563 ELNFSLVDKNTGQN

-585 SNIFSEKTAYDITR
+585 SNIFSEKTAYDVTR

-613 ILQDDG
+613 VLQDDG

-646 TKTIKFQPSQTSA
+646 TRTIKFQPSQTGA
-659 TGDSG
+659 TTDSG
-664 AAGSAPSGTAAPSG
+664 ASGAQGSSA
-678 STASPTTP
+678 TTP

-731 RARGS
+731 QAKASFSRSSNPGS
-736 FLRQTDNSTDEIN
+736 TGATN
-749 PPTVS
+749 PPTVF
-754 EAQEIKNANPQFAY
+754 EAQQIQNANPQFAF
-768 ILGIDYDFKF
+768 ILGSDFDFKF
-778 NFGTGADQ
+778 NFGNNGAP
-786 EAKPVRSQ
+786 EAKPVTNQ

-802 VLKEIKSDQF
+802 VLKEIKPDQF
-812 AELTRQSS
+812 AELTRQGN
-820 DETTITLQNRSLVY
+820 DETTITLQNRTLVY
-834 TKFNQKNNFES
+834 RKFNQTNNFES
-845 DTQFIQDGSTIV
+845 DAQFIQDGSTIV
-857 VEISMNKE
+857 VEISINKE
-865 TDGSGIL
+865 ADGSGTL

-900 GKSSPNKF
+900 GKPSTNKF
-908 NTYSLDY
+908 NTYNLDY
-915 FQIGPNPEV
+915 FQIGPNPDV
-924 IVEQPNDSGQTD
+924 VETQTNDSE
-936 SSSLPK
+936 LPK

>member
-1 MIAKKHIK
+1 MNAKKHIK

-17 TIFASTVVGI
+17 TIFASVVVGI

-38 FEKVAEKPKDFKLD
+38 FQKVVEKPNDFKLD
-52 SASSIDKDQ
+52 SNAGIDKQQ
-61 VFGLLDKV
+61 VFGLLDKA

-82 ALELAT
+82 ALELAI
-88 NPLYSLDLATV
+88 NPLYRLDLATV

-130 VFVSDPKTNATV
+130 VFVSDPKTNATIS
-142 TKKINLTGF
+142 KKINLTGF
-151 SAKSDSNQLENFDI
+151 TTKSDSNQLENFDI

-222 QNLPTFLNSKQI
+222 QNLPTFLSSKQI
-234 ITPVLKDKKLSFSSL
+234 ISPVLKDKNLSFSSL

-254 TLSLNLEIQNLGT
+254 TLSLNLEIQNLDT

-275 PIQGLTNLS
+275 PIQGLANLP
-284 QIFEDLSVFISQSGQ
+284 QIFSDLSSFISQNGQ
-299 DIFKLKPQVQAD
+299 NIFKLKAQVQAD

-324 QKTNTDFNFSSF
+324 QKANTDFNFSSF

-345 KFRANDSDIWDIEII
+345 KFRANDSDIWDLEIK
-360 PSLKKVDDSE
+360 PSLKKVQDSE
-370 KDELLKAQQVRF
+370 KDELLKSQQVRF
-382 LVNVSPTKNQNLAL
+382 LVSVSPTKNQNLAL

-401 DLEIDF
+401 DLEVDF
-407 QPDLRPLERKIAK
+407 QPDLRPLERQIAK
-420 AQGSLAKSTNFSFQK
+420 AQGSIAKTTNFAFQK
-435 AENSP
+435 PENSP
-440 TITATQINLYVSQI
+440 TITASQINLYVSEI

-460 NSEDEDDKIIEKVA
+460 NSETDDNQIIEKVA
-474 ANTYFLEKG
+474 ANTYFLENG
-483 KTGTPEEIQQFTKDL
+483 KTGTPEEIQQFAKDL
-498 QEQIKKDAEVKSQNP
+498 QEQIKKDAEVKPQNP
-513 DSDNSQQTDNPGSQK
+513 ESQNSQQTDTQGTQK

-541 LAKNNAQNVELELN
+541 LAKSSAQNVELKLN

-563 ELNFSLIDKQTGQN
+563 ELNFSLVDKTTQEN

-613 ILQDDG
+613 VLQDDG

-646 TKTIKFQPSQTSA
+646 TRTIKFQPTQTS
-659 TGDSG
+659 TTPDSG
-664 AAGSAPSGTAAPSG
+664 AQGPSGSAAPSG
-678 STASPTTP
+678 SSGSQTTA

-731 RARGS
+731 QAKPS
-736 FLRQTDNSTDEIN
+736 FSRSSDTSGETRQ
-749 PPTVS
+749 VF
-754 EAQEIKNANPQFAY
+754 EAQQINNANPQFAF
-768 ILGIDYDFKF
+768 ILGSDFDFKLNF
-778 NFGTGADQ
+778 NGAGDT
-786 EAKPVRSQ
+786 EAKPVTNQ

-802 VLKEIKSDQF
+802 VLKEIQPDQF
-812 AELTRQSS
+812 AELTRQGN
-820 DETTITLQNRSLVY
+820 DETTITLQNRSLFY
-834 TKFNQKNNFES
+834 RKFNQKNNFES
-845 DTQFIQDGSTIV
+845 DAQFIQDASTIV
-857 VEISMNKE
+857 VEISINKE
-865 TDGSGIL
+865 ADGSGTL
-872 EVNGY
+872 EVNGF

-894 FNKDEQ
+894 FNKDEKGQ
-900 GKSSPNKF
+900 PSQNKF
-908 NTYSLDY
+908 NTYNLDY

-924 IVEQPNDSGQTD
+924 IETQPNSSG
-936 SSSLPK
+936 LPK

-965 GDDENAVKIARDKTL
+965 GDDENAAKVAREKTL

>member
-1 MIAKKHIK
+1 MNAKKHMK

-17 TIFASTVVGI
+17 TIFASAVVGI

-38 FEKVAEKPKDFKLD
+38 FQKVVEKPNDFKLD
-52 SASSIDKDQ
+52 SNAGIDKQQ

-88 NPLYSLDLATV
+88 NPLYRLDLATV

-142 TKKINLTGF
+142 SKKINLTGF
-151 SAKSDSNQLENFDI
+151 STKSDSNQLENFDI

-178 LVSPSELKAKI
+178 LVTPSELKAKI

-215 GLNLING
+215 GLNLINA
-222 QNLPTFLNSKQI
+222 QNLPTFLSSKQI
-234 ITPVLKDKKLSFSSL
+234 ISPVLKDKNLSFSSL
-249 DDSKA
+249 DDRKA
-254 TLSLNLEIQNLGT
+254 TLSLNLEIQNLDT

-275 PIQGLTNLS
+275 PIQGLANLS
-284 QIFEDLSVFISQSGQ
+284 QIFSDLSGFISQSGQ

-336 FESNFLKSF
+336 FEPSSLKSF
-345 KFRANDSDIWDIEII
+345 KFAANDRDIWDIEIQ

-370 KDELLKAQQVRF
+370 KDQLLKSQQVRF

-396 KVPNF
+396 KAQNF

-407 QPDLRPLERKIAK
+407 QPDLRPLERQIAK
-420 AQGSLAKSTNFSFQK
+420 AQGSLAKTTNFSFQK

-460 NSEDEDDKIIEKVA
+460 NSETDDNQIIEKVA

-483 KTGTPEEIQQFTKDL
+483 KSGTQEEIQQFTKDL
-498 QEQIKKDAEVKSQNP
+498 QEQIKKDSEVKPQNTESESQ
-513 DSDNSQQTDNPGSQK
+513 NSQQTDNPGEQK

-541 LAKNNAQNVELELN
+541 LAKTNAQNVELELN

-563 ELNFSLIDKQTGQN
+563 ELNFSLVDKKTGQN

-585 SNIFSEKTAYDITR
+585 SNIFSEKTAYDVTR

-613 ILQDDG
+613 VLQDDG

-646 TKTIKFQPSQTSA
+646 TRTIKFQPTQTGA
-659 TGDSG
+659 TTDSGSSG
-664 AAGSAPSGTAAPSG
+664 AAGSAPSGSTG
-678 STASPTTP
+678 SATTPTP

-731 RARGS
+731 QAKASFSRSSGNTGS
-736 FLRQTDNSTDEIN
+736 NVGANQVF
-749 PPTVS
+749 
-754 EAQEIKNANPQFAY
+754 EAQEIQNANPQFAF
-768 ILGIDYDFKF
+768 ILGSDFDFKF
-778 NFGTGADQ
+778 NFGNGADNQ
-786 EAKPVRSQ
+786 QAKPVTNQ

-802 VLKEIKSDQF
+802 VLKEIKPDQF
-812 AELTRQSS
+812 AELTRQSN
-820 DETTITLQNRSLVY
+820 DETTITLQNRSLFFR
-834 TKFNQKNNFES
+834 KFNQTNNFES
-845 DTQFIQDGSTIV
+845 DAQFIQDGSTIV
-857 VEISMNKE
+857 VEISINKE
-865 TDGSGIL
+865 SDGSGTL
-872 EVNGY
+872 EVSGY

-900 GKSSPNKF
+900 GNPSQYKL
-908 NTYSLDY
+908 NTYNLDY
-915 FQIGPNPEV
+915 FQIGPNPEAV
-924 IVEQPNDSGQTD
+924 KEQTNDSG
-936 SSSLPK
+936 LPK

-952 LIKAFAVVRNSDF
+952 LIKAFAVVKNSDF
-965 GDDENAVKIARDKTL
+965 GDDENAAKVAREKTL

>member
-345 KFRANDSDIWDIEII
+345 KFRANYSDIWDIEII

-420 AQGSLAKSTNFSFQK
+420 AQGSLVKSTNFSFQK

-613 ILQDDG
+613 VLQDDG

-659 TGDSG
+659 IPDSG
-664 AAGSAPSGTAAPSG
+664 NSGASAPSG
-678 STASPTTP
+678 STTAP

-731 RARGS
+731 RSRGS
-736 FLRQTDNSTDEIN
+736 FLRQTDNSTDTTT

-778 NFGTGADQ
+778 NFGNGGGD

-802 VLKEIKSDQF
+802 VLKEIKPDQF

-865 TDGSGIL
+865 LDGSGTL

-915 FQIGPNPEV
+915 FQIGPNPDV
-924 IVEQPNDSGQTD
+924 SVEQPNDSGQTD

>member
-151 SAKSDSNQLENFDI
+151 STKSDSNQLENFDI

-222 QNLPTFLNSKQI
+222 QNLPTFLDSKQI
-234 ITPVLKDKKLSFSSL
+234 ITPVLKDKNLSFSSL

-254 TLSLNLEIQNLGT
+254 TLSLNLEIQNLDT

-275 PIQGLTNLS
+275 PIQGLANLS
-284 QIFEDLSVFISQSGQ
+284 QIFEDLSVFIAQSGQ
-299 DIFKLKPQVQAD
+299 DIFKLKAQVQAD
-311 LINKDQSLAEVLY
+311 LINKDESLAEFLY
-324 QKTNTDFNFSSF
+324 QKANSDFNFSSF

-345 KFRANDSDIWDIEII
+345 KFRANDSDIWDLEII
-360 PSLKKVDDSE
+360 PSLKKVEDSE
-370 KDELLKAQQVRF
+370 KDELLKTQQVRF

-407 QPDLRPLERKIAK
+407 QPDLKPLERKIAK

-483 KTGTPEEIQQFTKDL
+483 KTGTPEEIEQFTKDL
-498 QEQIKKDAEVKSQNP
+498 QEQIKKDAEVNPQNP
-513 DSDNSQQTDNPGSQK
+513 DSDNSQQTENQGSQK

-563 ELNFSLIDKQTGQN
+563 ELNFSLIDKQTGKN

-613 ILQDDG
+613 VVQEDG

-635 KITKENDGYSI
+635 KISKENDGYSI
-646 TKTIKFQPSQTSA
+646 TRTIKFQPSQTSA
-659 TGDSG
+659 TPDSG
-664 AAGSAPSGTAAPSG
+664 VQGSTGSAPSGSSGAQG
-678 STASPTTP
+678 STIP

-716 SKEGKGIFVQRVKNT
+716 SKDGKGIFVQRVKNT

-736 FLRQTDNSTDEIN
+736 FLRQSDNSTAGTNTPI
-749 PPTVS
+749 VS

-778 NFGTGADQ
+778 SFGNGGDQ

-802 VLKEIKSDQF
+802 VLKEIKPDQF
-812 AELTRQSS
+812 AELTRQAS
-820 DETTITLQNRSLVY
+820 DETTITLQNRSLLY
-834 TKFNQKNNFES
+834 RKFNQKNNFES

-865 TDGSGIL
+865 TDGSGTL
-872 EVNGY
+872 EVSGY

-900 GKSSPNKF
+900 GKSSRNKF
-908 NTYSLDY
+908 NTYNLDY
-915 FQIGPNPEV
+915 FQIGPNPDV
-924 IVEQPNDSGQTD
+924 IVEQTADSGQTN
-936 SSSLPK
+936 SSELPE
-942 PVFPDSKAKV
+942 PIFPDSKAKV
-952 LIKAFAVVRNSDF
+952 LIKAFAVVKNSDF
-965 GDDENAVKIARDKTL
+965 GDDENAVKVARDKTL

>member
-1 MIAKKHIK
+1 MNAKKHMK

-38 FEKVAEKPKDFKLD
+38 FQKVVEEPKDFKLD
-52 SASSIDKDQ
+52 SASSIDKQQ

-69 KIQTNFSDLSAKS
+69 KIQTNFSDLSAKL

-88 NPLYSLDLATV
+88 NPLYRLDLATV

-130 VFVSDPKTNATV
+130 VFVSDPKTNTTV
-142 TKKINLTGF
+142 SKKINLTGF
-151 SAKSDSNQLENFDI
+151 STKSDSNQLENFDI

-234 ITPVLKDKKLSFSSL
+234 ISPVLKDKNLSFSSL

-254 TLSLNLEIQNLGT
+254 TLSLNLEIQNLDT
-267 KTKTNFEL
+267 KSKTNFEL
-275 PIQGLTNLS
+275 PIQGLANLD
-284 QIFEDLSVFISQSGQ
+284 QIFGDLSVFIAQSGQ

-336 FESNFLKSF
+336 FEPNFLKSF
-345 KFRANDSDIWDIEII
+345 KFRANDNDIWDLEIL

-370 KDELLKAQQVRF
+370 KDELLNSQQVRF
-382 LVNVSPTKNQNLAL
+382 LVSVSPTKNQNLAL

-407 QPDLRPLERKIAK
+407 QPDLRPLERQIAK
-420 AQGSLAKSTNFSFQK
+420 AQGSLAKTTNFSFQK
-435 AENSP
+435 PENSP

-460 NSEDEDDKIIEKVA
+460 NSETEDNKIIEKVA

-483 KTGTPEEIQQFTKDL
+483 KTGTAEEIQQFTKDL
-498 QEQIKKDAEVKSQNP
+498 QEHIKKDAEVKPQNP
-513 DSDNSQQTDNPGSQK
+513 DSENSQQTDNPGGQK

-541 LAKNNAQNVELELN
+541 LAKTNAQNVELQLN

-563 ELNFSLIDKQTGQN
+563 ELNFSLVDKQTGQN

-585 SNIFSEKTAYDITR
+585 SNIFSEKTAYDVTR

-613 ILQDDG
+613 VLQEDG

-646 TKTIKFQPSQTSA
+646 TKTIKFQPSQTSTA
-659 TGDSG
+659 PDSG
-664 AAGSAPSGTAAPSG
+664 TSGVQGSSA
-678 STASPTTP
+678 TTP

-731 RARGS
+731 QAKAS
-736 FLRQTDNSTDEIN
+736 FSRSSDTSGGTRQ
-749 PPTVS
+749 VF
-754 EAQEIKNANPQFAY
+754 EAQQINNANPQFAF
-768 ILGIDYDFKF
+768 ILGSDFDFKLNF
-778 NFGTGADQ
+778 NGTGDS
-786 EAKPVRSQ
+786 EAKPVTNQ

-802 VLKEIKSDQF
+802 VLKEIKPDQF
-812 AELTRQSS
+812 AELTRQGN

-834 TKFNQKNNFES
+834 RKFNQTNNFES
-845 DTQFIQDGSTIV
+845 DAQFIQDGSTIV
-857 VEISMNKE
+857 VEISINKE
-865 TDGSGIL
+865 ADGSGTL
-872 EVNGY
+872 EVSGY

-900 GKSSPNKF
+900 GKPSTNKF
-908 NTYSLDY
+908 NTYNLDY

-924 IVEQPNDSGQTD
+924 VVEQKPNDSG
-936 SSSLPK
+936 LPK

-965 GDDENAVKIARDKTL
+965 GDDENAAKIARDKTL

>member
-1 MIAKKHIK
+1 MNAKKHMK

-17 TIFASTVVGI
+17 TIFASAVVGI

-38 FEKVAEKPKDFKLD
+38 FQKVVEKPKDFKLD
-52 SASSIDKDQ
+52 SASSIDKQQ

-88 NPLYSLDLATV
+88 NPLYRLDLATV
-99 FNFDELKNNG
+99 FNFDELKKNG

-142 TKKINLTGF
+142 SKKINLTGF
-151 SAKSDSNQLENFDI
+151 STKSDSNQLENFDI
-165 DTKRSSLILKSRK
+165 DTKRSSLIIKSRK

-194 KFLKNLSPARALE
+194 KFVKNLSPARALE

-222 QNLPTFLNSKQI
+222 QNLPTFLSSKQI
-234 ITPVLKDKKLSFSSL
+234 ISPVLKDKNLSFSSI

-254 TLSLNLEIQNLGT
+254 TLSLNLEIQNLDN

-275 PIQGLTNLS
+275 PIQGLANLP
-284 QIFEDLSVFISQSGQ
+284 QIFSGLSDFIAQSGQ
-299 DIFKLKPQVQAD
+299 NIFKLKPQVQAD
-311 LINKDQSLAEVLY
+311 LINKDQSLTEVLY
-324 QKTNTDFNFSSF
+324 QKANTDFNFNSF

-345 KFRANDSDIWDIEII
+345 KFRANDSDIWDLEII
-360 PSLKKVDDSE
+360 PSLKKVQDSE
-370 KDELLKAQQVRF
+370 KDELLKSQQVRF
-382 LVNVSPTKNQNLAL
+382 LVNVSPTKNQNLAF
-396 KVPNF
+396 KTQNF

-407 QPDLRPLERKIAK
+407 QPDLRPLERQIAK
-420 AQGSLAKSTNFSFQK
+420 AQGSLAKTTNFSFQK
-435 AENSP
+435 PENSP

-460 NSEDEDDKIIEKVA
+460 NSETDDNQIIEKVA
-474 ANTYFLEKG
+474 PNTYFLEKG
-483 KTGTPEEIQQFTKDL
+483 KSGTQEEIQQFTKDL
-498 QEQIKKDAEVKSQNP
+498 QEHIKKDTEVKPQNPESQN
-513 DSDNSQQTDNPGSQK
+513 DQQTDNPGEQK

-541 LAKNNAQNVELELN
+541 LAKNNAQNVELQLN

-563 ELNFSLIDKQTGQN
+563 ELNFSLVDKQTGQN

-585 SNIFSEKTAYDITR
+585 SNIFSEKTAYDVTR

-613 ILQDDG
+613 VLQDDG

-646 TKTIKFQPSQTSA
+646 TRTIKFQPSQTGE
-659 TGDSG
+659 TTDSG
-664 AAGSAPSGTAAPSG
+664 TSGTQGSAGSTTSS
-678 STASPTTP
+678 TTP

-731 RARGS
+731 QAKASFSRSGDNTNGEARQV
-736 FLRQTDNSTDEIN
+736 F
-749 PPTVS
+749 
-754 EAQEIKNANPQFAY
+754 EAQQINNANPQFAF
-768 ILGIDYDFKF
+768 ILGSDFDFKLNF
-778 NFGTGADQ
+778 NGATAGDP
-786 EAKPVRSQ
+786 EAKPVTNQ

-802 VLKEIKSDQF
+802 VLKEIKPDQF
-812 AELTRQSS
+812 AELTRQSN
-820 DETTITLQNRSLVY
+820 DETTITLQNRTLFFR
-834 TKFNQKNNFES
+834 KFNQTNNFES
-845 DTQFIQDGSTIV
+845 DAQFIQDGSTIV
-857 VEISMNKE
+857 VEISINKE
-865 TDGSGIL
+865 SDGSGTL

-900 GKSSPNKF
+900 GKPSTNKF
-908 NTYSLDY
+908 NTYNLDY

-924 IVEQPNDSGQTD
+924 IKEQTNDSG
-936 SSSLPK
+936 LPK

-952 LIKAFAVVRNSDF
+952 LIKAFAVVKNSDF
-965 GDDENAVKIARDKTL
+965 GDDENAAKVAREKTL

>member
-9 IITIGLGT
+9 IIAIGLGS

-82 ALELAT
+82 ALELVT

-151 SAKSDSNQLENFDI
+151 STKSDSNQLENFDI

-194 KFLKNLSPARALE
+194 KFVKNLSPARALE

-222 QNLPTFLNSKQI
+222 QNLPTFLNLKQI
-234 ITPVLKDKKLSFSSL
+234 ITPVLKDKNLSFSAL

-254 TLSLNLEIQNLGT
+254 TLSLNLEIQNLDT

-275 PIQGLTNLS
+275 PIQGLANLS
-284 QIFEDLSVFISQSGQ
+284 QIFEDLSVFIAQSGQ
-299 DIFKLKPQVQAD
+299 EIFKLKPQVQAD
-311 LINKDQSLAEVLY
+311 LINKDESLAEVLY
-324 QKTNTDFNFSSF
+324 QKANSDFNFSSF

-345 KFRANDSDIWDIEII
+345 KFRAADNDIWDLEII
-360 PSLKKVDDSE
+360 PSLKKVDDPE

-382 LVNVSPTKNQNLAL
+382 LVSVTPTKNQNLAL

-498 QEQIKKDAEVKSQNP
+498 QENIKKDTEVKPQNP
-513 DSDNSQQTDNPGSQK
+513 EPENDQQTDNPGSQK

-585 SNIFSEKTAYDITR
+585 SNIFSEKTAYDVTR

-613 ILQDDG
+613 VLQEDG

-659 TGDSG
+659 SPDSG
-664 AAGSAPSGTAAPSG
+664 ASGSQGPSG
-678 STASPTTP
+678 SSGSQASTTTP

-716 SKEGKGIFVQRVKNT
+716 SKDGKGIFVQRVKNT
-731 RARGS
+731 RSRGS
-736 FLRQTDNSTDEIN
+736 FLRPSDNSTAGSN
-749 PPTVS
+749 STPTVS

-778 NFGTGADQ
+778 NFGNGGGDQ
-786 EAKPVRSQ
+786 AKPVTNQ

-802 VLKEIKSDQF
+802 VLKEIKADQF
-812 AELTRQSS
+812 AELTRQSTE
-820 DETTITLQNRSLVY
+820 DTTITLQNRSLLY
-834 TKFNQKNNFES
+834 RKFNQKNNFES

-865 TDGSGIL
+865 ADGSGTL

-900 GKSSPNKF
+900 GKPSRNKF
-908 NTYSLDY
+908 NTYNLDY

-924 IVEQPNDSGQTD
+924 GVEQTD
-936 SSSLPK
+936 SSGLPK
-942 PVFPDSKAKV
+942 PIFPDSKAKV
-952 LIKAFAVVRNSDF
+952 LIKAFSVVRNSDF

-986 YLN
+986 YLD

>member
-52 SASSIDKDQ
+52 SASSIDKQQ

-82 ALELAT
+82 ALELVT

-151 SAKSDSNQLENFDI
+151 STKSDSNQLENFDI

-194 KFLKNLSPARALE
+194 KFVKNLSPARALE

-234 ITPVLKDKKLSFSSL
+234 ITPVLKDKNLSFSAL

-254 TLSLNLEIQNLGT
+254 TLSLNLEIQNLDT

-275 PIQGLTNLS
+275 PIQGLANLS
-284 QIFEDLSVFISQSGQ
+284 QIFEDLSVFIAQSGQ
-299 DIFKLKPQVQAD
+299 NIFKLKPQVQAD
-311 LINKDQSLAEVLY
+311 LINKDESLAKLLY
-324 QKTNTDFNFSSF
+324 QKAESDFNFSSF

-345 KFRANDSDIWDIEII
+345 KFRAADNDIWDLEII
-360 PSLKKVDDSE
+360 PSLKKVDDPE

-382 LVNVSPTKNQNLAL
+382 LVSVTPTKNQNLAL

-498 QEQIKKDAEVKSQNP
+498 QENIKKDTEVKPQNP
-513 DSDNSQQTDNPGSQK
+513 EPENDQQTDNPGSQK

-585 SNIFSEKTAYDITR
+585 SNIFSEKTAYDVTR

-613 ILQDDG
+613 VLQEDG

-646 TKTIKFQPSQTSA
+646 TKTIKFQPSQTS
-659 TGDSG
+659 TTTDSG
-664 AAGSAPSGTAAPSG
+664 TSGTQGPSG
-678 STASPTTP
+678 SSGSQASTTTP
-686 QNPTNIDK
+686 QNPTNIGK

-716 SKEGKGIFVQRVKNT
+716 SKDGKGIFVQRVKNT
-731 RARGS
+731 RSRGS
-736 FLRQTDNSTDEIN
+736 FLRPSDNSTAGSN
-749 PPTVS
+749 STPTVS

-778 NFGTGADQ
+778 NFGNGGGDQ
-786 EAKPVRSQ
+786 AKPVTNQ

-802 VLKEIKSDQF
+802 VLKEIKADQF
-812 AELTRQSS
+812 AELTRQSTE
-820 DETTITLQNRSLVY
+820 DTTITLQNRSLLY
-834 TKFNQKNNFES
+834 RKFNQKNNFES

-865 TDGSGIL
+865 ADGSGTL

-900 GKSSPNKF
+900 GKPSRNKF
-908 NTYSLDY
+908 NTYNLDY

-924 IVEQPNDSGQTD
+924 GVEQTD
-936 SSSLPK
+936 SSGLPK
-942 PVFPDSKAKV
+942 PIFPDSKAKV
-952 LIKAFAVVRNSDF
+952 LIKAFSVVRNSDF

-986 YLN
+986 YLD

>member
-52 SASSIDKDQ
+52 SVSSIDKQQ

-151 SAKSDSNQLENFDI
+151 STKSDSNQLENFDI

-207 RAFIENNI
+207 RAFVENNI

-234 ITPVLKDKKLSFSSL
+234 ISPVLKDKNLSFSAL
-249 DDSKA
+249 DDSKP

-275 PIQGLTNLS
+275 PIQGLSNLS
-284 QIFEDLSVFISQSGQ
+284 QIFADLSVFIAQSGQ

-324 QKTNTDFNFSSF
+324 QKANSDFNFSSF

-345 KFRANDSDIWDIEII
+345 KFRASDNDIWDIEII

-483 KTGTPEEIQQFTKDL
+483 KTGTPEEIEQFTKDL
-498 QEQIKKDAEVKSQNP
+498 QEQIKKHAEIKPQNP
-513 DSDNSQQTDNPGSQK
+513 DSDNSQQIDNPGSQK

-541 LAKNNAQNVELELN
+541 LAKNNPQNVELELN

-585 SNIFSEKTAYDITR
+585 SNIFSEKTAYDVTR

-613 ILQDDG
+613 VLQDDG

-659 TGDSG
+659 TPDSG
-664 AAGSAPSGTAAPSG
+664 TSGSAGTSG
-678 STASPTTP
+678 STTSTTTP

-736 FLRQTDNSTDEIN
+736 FLRQNGTGSDSGTNQ
-749 PPTVS
+749 PTVS
-754 EAQEIKNANPQFAY
+754 EAQEIKNTNPQFAY

-778 NFGTGADQ
+778 DFANGGDQ
-786 EAKPVRSQ
+786 QAKPVTNQ

-802 VLKEIKSDQF
+802 VLKEIKPDQF

-820 DETTITLQNRSLVY
+820 NETTITLQNRSLVY
-834 TKFNQKNNFES
+834 RKFNQKNNFEL

-865 TDGSGIL
+865 TDGSGTL
-872 EVNGY
+872 EVSGY

-915 FQIGPNPEV
+915 FQIGPNPDV
-924 IVEQPNDSGQTD
+924 IAEQQPN
-936 SSSLPK
+936 SSQLPK

-952 LIKAFAVVRNSDF
+952 LIKAFSVVRNSDF

-986 YLN
+986 YLD